1 MKTKHL
7 LFTAAMVSA
16 FAACTNDDFVSES
29 SNAIRDDKGL
39 LVELSENFAIA
50 ATKGDAETRAY
61 DQNGKFVWV
70 PNAVNPT
77 DGSAT
82 EPATLGLCWT
92 GVNNTNP
99 EYSAL
104 QTTDYRVFTNYKFE
118 HQGWLYKG
126 EALPKYDACE
136 STPTIKNGQ
145 FIPTLGSEAATWNT
159 TIGKAGDDDLLITPG
174 TTNDEFYRK
183 APVTGDF
190 ADTKLDFG
198 AGFFKSKLGTIYQG
212 EYIVYF
218 PYSDEFYNGPVQA
231 VSPKT
236 ISLTNLQGKPK
247 VDGQVQHDLY
257 TWSAMS
263 KYAFSVGY
271 TANMDGGVDAQ
282 SFTTGILSGGVVVRL
297 TNSAN
302 DALTRRI
309 NTITLYSKN
318 EQFILKQNLSAAAIK
333 AANNNKA
340 MYGENF
346 YYGEPT
352 ETSKT
357 IVATVANVSGQ
368 GLAPAKDNYVDIV
381 IPVLPTKVDDL
392 TVLMTNEDNLTAEY
406 KVAGTTTIKSV
417 GQGWTV
423 VEVDTKN
430 LTFDKV
436 YATNEASFRAAT
448 NNDNAS
454 ASCNTDLPKANSK
467 TVRVLGQIEISDPN
481 MPAIA
486 IRGGYTIVG
495 EEGDAL
501 IIKGGDKTNLAG
513 QSGLTNPRFIVN
525 PTSAFNA
532 TTTNEPVLD
541 CDVIVESAGCCNAV
555 GGRLVIGQAT
565 VGENANIKVLGH
577 EEGVVPTAA
586 AHYTKDGWLSF
597 DVEGKTSTVNGTIIN
612 EGQVTFGYCDRRG
625 TTAKAQTL
633 LNGSITNKKGM
644 TIFYAGDQ
652 NNTEDD
658 AKLAV
663 SSTGAL
669 NNEANAE
676 LTIEGEFFFDGTGYN
691 KGTIY
696 DRVSS
701 QVTGKLSQFKGGEY
715 ICDVND
721 PGKRFNDALLSVYK
735 PTTVVRFVEEGN
747 KVYDFTKFVGKE
759 TGAYETIK
767 KYIVA
772 VGDNK
777 TTYFKGTN
785 ITLPAVEV
793 EENNTLNFKSD
804 VKGTTIVWTNLTV
817 DNDLVVNGEIVTEG
831 AGLTTLTDNK
841 GIKNLTVKNNFTV
854 NGEAQLSNET
864 VNVSKTWYVASKTAT
879 KSVVTGTTVTVGD
892 ATSKAGGLFDIQG
905 VIDLE
910 NNTDILVY
918 GDINAG
924 KDAVATILEATG
936 SDTNMPASV
945 TYSGK
950 NTYSNIL
957 TNWPKGGPSQMME

>member
-118 HQGWLYKG
+118 HQGWLYDG
-126 EALPKYDACE
+126 ETLPKYDACE

-145 FIPTLGSEAATWNT
+145 FIPTLGSKAATWNT
-159 TIGKAGDDDLLITPG
+159 AIGKAGDDDLLITPG

-183 APVTGDF
+183 ASVTGDF
-190 ADTKLDFG
+190 ANTKLDFG

-236 ISLTNLQGKPK
+236 ISLTNLQGKLK
-247 VDGQVQHDLY
+247 VNGQVQHDLY
-257 TWSAMS
+257 TWAAMS

-297 TNSAN
+297 TNSAEEF
-302 DALTRRI
+302 LEKRI

-340 MYGENF
+340 MYGESF

-357 IVATVANVSGQ
+357 IVATVTNVDGE

-448 NNDNAS
+448 NNVGT
-454 ASCNTDLPKANSK
+454 SCNEDLAKANSK
-467 TVRVLGQIEISDPN
+467 TVRVLGQIEISAAQ
-481 MPAIA
+481 PAIA

-525 PTSAFNA
+525 PTSGFEA
-532 TTTNEPVLD
+532 TTMNEPVLD

-577 EEGVVPTAA
+577 EEGVVPTATPK
-586 AHYTKDGWLSF
+586 HYTKDGWLSF

-612 EGQVTFGYCDRRG
+612 EGQVTFGRCDRIA
-625 TTAKAQTL
+625 TAKAQTL

-644 TIFYAGDQ
+644 TIFYAGDA
-652 NNTEDD
+652 EKADDD

-676 LTIEGEFFFDGTGYN
+676 FTIEGEFFFDGTGYN

-735 PTTVVRFVEEGN
+735 PTTVVRFVEVGD
-747 KVYDFTKFVGKE
+747 KVYDFTNY
-759 TGAYETIK
+759 ANASETIK

-793 EENNTLNFKSD
+793 EEHNTLGFMSIKD
-804 VKGTTIVWTNLTV
+804 KWTNLTV
-817 DNDLVVNGEIVTEG
+817 EGDLLVNGTIQT
-831 AGLTTLTDNK
+831 K
-841 GIKNLTVKNNFTV
+841 GIGVTLNTTNTEAIKSITVKNNFTV
-854 NGEAQLSNET
+854 NGKADLYNET
-864 VNVSKTWYVASKTAT
+864 VNVSKIWYVASKTAT

-905 VIDLE
+905 VIDLK

-936 SDTNMPASV
+936 SGTNMPASV

>member
-16 FAACTNDDFVSES
+16 LAACTNDDFVSES

-70 PNAVNPT
+70 PNQVNAT

-118 HQGWLYKG
+118 HQGWLYEG
-126 EALPKYDACE
+126 ETLPKYDACE

-159 TIGKAGDDDLLITPG
+159 IGKAGDNDLLIVPDA
-174 TTNDEFYRK
+174 TNDKFYSK
-183 APVTGDF
+183 ASVTGDF
-190 ADTKLDFG
+190 ANTELDFG

-231 VSPKT
+231 VSPKA
-236 ISLTNLQGKPK
+236 ISLTNLQAKAK
-247 VDGQVQHDLY
+247 VNGQVQHDLY
-257 TWSAMS
+257 TWDAMS

-357 IVATVANVSGQ
+357 IVATVVNVSGQ

-448 NNDNAS
+448 NNAGT
-454 ASCNTDLPKANSK
+454 SCNTDLAKASSK
-467 TVRVLGQIEISDPN
+467 TVRVLGQIEISDPSQ
-481 MPAIA
+481 PAIA

-501 IIKGGDKTNLAG
+501 IIKGGDQTNLEG
-513 QSGLTNPRFIVN
+513 QTGLTNPRFIVN
-525 PTSAFNA
+525 TASGFDAA
-532 TTTNEPVLD
+532 TMNEPVLD
-541 CDVIVESAGCCNAV
+541 CDVIVESAGCCNTV

-565 VGENANIKVLGH
+565 VGKNANIKVLGH

-612 EGQVTFGYCDRRG
+612 EGQVTFGRCDRRG

-652 NNTEDD
+652 SNTEDD

-691 KGTIY
+691 NGTIY

-735 PTTVVRFVEEGN
+735 PTTVVRFVEVGD
-747 KVYDFTKFVGKE
+747 KVYDFTDYAGKE

-772 VGDNK
+772 VGDSK

-804 VKGTTIVWTNLTV
+804 VKSTTIVWTNLTV
-817 DNDLVVNGEIVTEG
+817 DNDLVVNGNIVTEG
-831 AGLTTLTDNK
+831 AGLTTLTNNK

-905 VIDLE
+905 VIDLG

-936 SDTNMPASV
+936 SDSNMPASV

>member
-61 DQNGKFVWV
+61 DQNGNFVWV
-70 PNAVNPT
+70 PNDVDEAN
-77 DGSAT
+77 GFAT

-118 HQGWLYKG
+118 HQGWLYDG
-126 EALPKYDACE
+126 ETLPKYDACK

-145 FIPTLGSEAATWNT
+145 FIPGLGTTAATWET
-159 TIGKAGDDDLLITPG
+159 TSGKAKDNDLLITPG
-174 TTNDEFYRK
+174 TTNDKFYRK
-183 APVTGDF
+183 ASVTTGDF
-190 ADTKLDFG
+190 TNTELDFG

-247 VDGQVQHDLY
+247 LNGQVQHDLY
-257 TWSAMS
+257 TWAAMS

-297 TNSAN
+297 TNSAEKG
-302 DALTRRI
+302 LEKPI

-333 AANNNKA
+333 AANNKKA

-357 IVATVANVSGQ
+357 IVATVTNVGGQ
-368 GLAPAKDNYVDIV
+368 GLAPGKDNYVDIV

-392 TVLMTNEDNLTAEY
+392 TVLMTNADNLTAEY

-436 YATNEASFRAAT
+436 YATDEASFRAAT
-448 NNDNAS
+448 NNDGK
-454 ASCNTDLPKANSK
+454 SCSTDLEKAKSK
-467 TVRVLGQIEISDPN
+467 TVRVLGQIEISDPEQ
-481 MPAIA
+481 PAIA

-501 IIKGGDKTNLAG
+501 IIKGGNKTNLAG

-532 TTTNEPVLD
+532 TTINEPVLD

-565 VGENANIKVLGH
+565 VGKNANIKVLGH

-612 EGQVTFGYCDRRG
+612 EGQVTFGRCDRIKG
-625 TTAKAQTL
+625 SKAQTL

-644 TIFYAGDQ
+644 TIFYAGDA
-652 NNTEDD
+652 EKADDD

-669 NNEANAE
+669 NNEADAE
-676 LTIEGEFFFDGTGYN
+676 FTIEGEFFFDGTGYN

-701 QVTGKLSQFKGGEY
+701 QVTGKLSQFNGNGGEY
-715 ICDVND
+715 ICDVNN

-735 PTTVVRFVEEGN
+735 PTTVVRFVEKAN
-747 KVYDFTKFVGKE
+747 QVYDFTNYANASK
-759 TGAYETIK
+759 TIK

-772 VGDNK
+772 VGGDN

-793 EENNTLNFKSD
+793 EEHNTLSFMSIKD
-804 VKGTTIVWTNLTV
+804 KWTNLTV
-817 DNDLVVNGEIVTEG
+817 EGDLLVNGTIQT
-831 AGLTTLTDNK
+831 K
-841 GIKNLTVKNNFTV
+841 GIGVSLENKDKEAIKSITVKNNFTV
-854 NGEAQLSNET
+854 NGKADLNNET
-864 VNVSKTWYVASKTAT
+864 VNVSKTWYVAFETAT

-905 VIDLE
+905 VIDLA

-936 SDTNMPASV
+936 SDSNMPASV

>member
-1 MKTKHL
+1 MTK
-7 LFTAAMVSA
+7 
-16 FAACTNDDFVSES
+16 
-29 SNAIRDDKGL
+29 
-39 LVELSENFAIA
+39 
-50 ATKGDAETRAY
+50 
-61 DQNGKFVWV
+61 
-70 PNAVNPT
+70 
-77 DGSAT
+77 
-82 EPATLGLCWT
+82 
-92 GVNNTNP
+92 
-99 EYSAL
+99 
-104 QTTDYRVFTNYKFE
+104 
-118 HQGWLYKG
+118 
-126 EALPKYDACE
+126 
-136 STPTIKNGQ
+136 
-145 FIPTLGSEAATWNT
+145 
-159 TIGKAGDDDLLITPG
+159 
-174 TTNDEFYRK
+174 
-183 APVTGDF
+183 
-190 ADTKLDFG
+190 
-198 AGFFKSKLGTIYQG
+198 
-212 EYIVYF
+212 
-218 PYSDEFYNGPVQA
+218 
-231 VSPKT
+231 
-236 ISLTNLQGKPK
+236 
-247 VDGQVQHDLY
+247 
-257 TWSAMS
+257 
-263 KYAFSVGY
+263 
-271 TANMDGGVDAQ
+271 
-282 SFTTGILSGGVVVRL
+282 
-297 TNSAN
+297 
-302 DALTRRI
+302 
-309 NTITLYSKN
+309 
-318 EQFILKQNLSAAAIK
+318 
-333 AANNNKA
+333 
-340 MYGENF
+340 
-346 YYGEPT
+346 
-352 ETSKT
+352 
-357 IVATVANVSGQ
+357 
-368 GLAPAKDNYVDIV
+368 AK
-381 IPVLPTKVDDL
+381 
-392 TVLMTNEDNLTAEY
+392 
-406 KVAGTTTIKSV
+406 
-417 GQGWTV
+417 
-423 VEVDTKN
+423 
-430 LTFDKV
+430 
-436 YATNEASFRAAT
+436 
-448 NNDNAS
+448 
-454 ASCNTDLPKANSK
+454 SK
-467 TVRVLGQIEISDPN
+467 TVRVLGQIEISDPDKS
-481 MPAIA
+481 AIA

-501 IIKGGDKTNLAG
+501 IIKGGNKTNLEG
-513 QSGLTNPRFIVN
+513 QSSVTNPRFIVN
-525 PTSAFNA
+525 PTIHFDP
-532 TTTNEPVLD
+532 TTMNEPVLD

-565 VGENANIKVLGH
+565 VGKNANIKVLGH
-577 EEGVVPTAA
+577 EEGVVPTATPK
-586 AHYTKDGWLSF
+586 HYTKDGWLSF

-612 EGQVTFGYCDRRG
+612 EGQVTFGRCDRRG

-735 PTTVVRFVEEGN
+735 PTTVVRFVEVGD
-747 KVYDFTKFVGKE
+747 KVYDFTNYANASK
-759 TGAYETIK
+759 TIK

-772 VGDNK
+772 VGDNE

-785 ITLPAVEV
+785 IKLPAVEV
-793 EENNTLNFKSD
+793 EENNILNFKSEE
-804 VKGTTIVWTNLTV
+804 KGATIVWTNLTV

-831 AGLTTLTDNK
+831 AGLTNLTNNDNK

-905 VIDLE
+905 VIDLG

-936 SDTNMPASV
+936 SDSNMPASV

>member
-16 FAACTNDDFVSES
+16 LAACTNDDFVSES

-70 PNAVNPT
+70 PNAVDPT
-77 DGSAT
+77 NGSAT

-118 HQGWLYKG
+118 HQGWLYKD
-126 EALPKYDACE
+126 ETLPKYDACE

-145 FIPTLGSEAATWNT
+145 FIPALGSVAATWEAS
-159 TIGKAGDDDLLITPG
+159 GKAGDDDLLITPG
-174 TTNDEFYRK
+174 TTNDEFYSK
-183 APVTGDF
+183 TAVSGDF
-190 ADTKLDFG
+190 ANTELDFG

-297 TNSAN
+297 TNSAEEI
-302 DALTRRI
+302 LEKRI

-357 IVATVANVSGQ
+357 IVATVSNVDDA
-368 GLAPAKDNYVDIV
+368 GLAPGKDNYVDIV

-448 NNDNAS
+448 NNVGT
-454 ASCNTDLPKANSK
+454 SCNRDLAKANSK
-467 TVRVLGQIEISDPN
+467 TVRVLGQIEISAAH
-481 MPAIA
+481 PAIA

-501 IIKGGDKTNLAG
+501 IIKGGDQTNLEG
-513 QSGLTNPRFIVN
+513 QTGLTNPRFIVN
-525 PTSAFNA
+525 TASGFDA
-532 TTTNEPVLD
+532 TTMNEPVLD

-565 VGENANIKVLGH
+565 VGKNANIKVLGH

-612 EGQVTFGYCDRRG
+612 EGQVTFGRCDRIG

-644 TIFYAGDQ
+644 TIFYAGNQ
-652 NNTEDD
+652 SNTEDD

-793 EENNTLNFKSD
+793 EENNTLGFMSIKENNTEK
-804 VKGTTIVWTNLTV
+804 WTNLTV
-817 DNDLVVNGEIVTEG
+817 EGDLLVNGIIQT
-831 AGLTTLTDNK
+831 K
-841 GIKNLTVKNNFTV
+841 GIGLSLNSTIEAIKSITVKNNFTV
-854 NGEAQLSNET
+854 NGKADLNNET
-864 VNVSKTWYVASKTAT
+864 VNVSKTWYVASETAT

-905 VIDLE
+905 VIDLG

>member
-16 FAACTNDDFVSES
+16 LAACTNDDFVSES

-61 DQNGKFVWV
+61 DQNGNFVWK
-70 PNAVNPT
+70 PNKVDDTN
-77 DGSAT
+77 GFAT

-118 HQGWLYKG
+118 HQGWLYDG
-126 EALPKYDACE
+126 ETLPKYDACE
-136 STPTIKNGQ
+136 SEPTIKNGQ
-145 FIPTLGSEAATWNT
+145 FIPGLGNT
-159 TIGKAGDDDLLITPG
+159 QALWKTNGKASDDDLLLTPEVTKG
-174 TTNDEFYRK
+174 NDNFYRK
-183 APVTGDF
+183 ADVGGNF
-190 ADTKLDFG
+190 ANTKLNFG

-247 VDGQVQHDLY
+247 VNGQVQHDLY
-257 TWSAMS
+257 TWDAMS

-282 SFTTGILSGGVVVRL
+282 SFTTNILSGGVVVRL
-297 TNSAN
+297 TNSAEKG
-302 DALTRRI
+302 LEKPI

-333 AANNNKA
+333 AANNKKA

-357 IVATVANVSGQ
+357 IVATVTNVGGQ

-392 TVLMTNEDNLTAEY
+392 TVLMTNDDNLTAEY

-448 NNDNAS
+448 NNVGT
-454 ASCNTDLPKANSK
+454 SCNEDLAKANSK
-467 TVRVLGQIEISDPN
+467 TVRVLGQIEISAAQ
-481 MPAIA
+481 PAIA

-525 PTSAFNA
+525 PTSGFEA
-532 TTTNEPVLD
+532 TTMNEPVLD

-577 EEGVVPTAA
+577 EEGVVPTATPK
-586 AHYTKDGWLSF
+586 HYTKDGWLSF

-612 EGQVTFGYCDRRG
+612 EGQVTFGRCDRREG
-625 TTAKAQTL
+625 EKAQTL

-644 TIFYAGDQ
+644 TIFYAGTTTSAD
-652 NNTEDD
+652 DD

-676 LTIEGEFFFDGTGYN
+676 FTIEGEFFFDGTGYN

-701 QVTGKLSQFKGGEY
+701 QVTGKLSQFKGNGGEY

-721 PGKRFNDALLSVYK
+721 PDKRFNDALLSVYK

-804 VKGTTIVWTNLTV
+804 ENGTTIVWTNLTV

-831 AGLTTLTDNK
+831 AGLATLTDHK

-854 NGEAQLSNET
+854 NGKALLSNET
-864 VNVSKTWYVASKTAT
+864 VNVSKIWYVASETA
-879 KSVVTGTTVTVGD
+879 SVVAGTTVTVGD

-950 NTYSNIL
+950 NTYSDIL

>member
-118 HQGWLYKG
+118 HQGWLYEG
-126 EALPKYDACE
+126 EALPKYDACK

-145 FIPTLGSEAATWNT
+145 FIPTLGSEAATWET
-159 TIGKAGDDDLLITPG
+159 SGKAGDDDLLITPG
-174 TTNDEFYRK
+174 TTNDKFYSK
-183 APVTGDF
+183 TSVSGDF
-190 ADTKLDFG
+190 ANTKLDFG

-231 VSPKT
+231 VSPQT
-236 ISLTNLQGKPK
+236 ISLTNLQAMPK
-247 VDGQVQHDLY
+247 VNGQVQHDLY
-257 TWSAMS
+257 TWAAMS

-302 DALTRRI
+302 NALTKRI
-309 NTITLYSKN
+309 NTITLYSKS

-333 AANNNKA
+333 AANNKKA

-357 IVATVANVSGQ
+357 IVATVTNVSGQ

-448 NNDNAS
+448 NNVGT
-454 ASCNTDLPKANSK
+454 SCNEDLAKANSK
-467 TVRVLGQIEISDPN
+467 TVRVLGQIEISAAQ
-481 MPAIA
+481 PAIA

-525 PTSAFNA
+525 PASGFDAA
-532 TTTNEPVLD
+532 TMNEPVLD

-577 EEGVVPTAA
+577 EEGVVPTATPK
-586 AHYTKDGWLSF
+586 HYTKDGWLSF

-612 EGQVTFGYCDRRG
+612 EGQVTFGRCDRREG
-625 TTAKAQTL
+625 EKAQTL

-644 TIFYAGDQ
+644 TIFYAGTAVSAD
-652 NNTEDD
+652 DD

-669 NNEANAE
+669 NNEADAE
-676 LTIEGEFFFDGTGYN
+676 FTIEGEFFFDGTGYN

-701 QVTGKLSQFKGGEY
+701 QVTGKLSQFNGNGGEY
-715 ICDVND
+715 ICDVNN

-735 PTTVVRFVEEGN
+735 PTTVVRFVEKAE
-747 KVYDFTKFVGKE
+747 VYDFTNYANASK
-759 TGAYETIK
+759 TIK

-793 EENNTLNFKSD
+793 EENNILNFKSEE
-804 VKGTTIVWTNLTV
+804 KNNTIYWTNLTV

-831 AGLTTLTDNK
+831 AGLTTLTKNDNK

-864 VNVSKTWYVASKTAT
+864 VNVSKTWYVASKKAT

-892 ATSKAGGLFDIQG
+892 VTSKAGGLFDIQG
-905 VIDLE
+905 VIDLG

-936 SDTNMPASV
+936 SDSNMPASV

>member
-16 FAACTNDDFVSES
+16 LAACTNDDFVSES

-61 DQNGKFVWV
+61 DQNGKFVWK
-70 PNAVNPT
+70 PNEVNT
-77 DGSAT
+77 ADGSAT

-92 GVNNTNP
+92 GVNNVNP
-99 EYSAL
+99 EYSAI

-118 HQGWLYKG
+118 HQGWLYEG
-126 EALPKYDACE
+126 EALPKYDACKN
-136 STPTIKNGQ
+136 TPTIKNGQ
-145 FIPTLGSEAATWNT
+145 FIPELGETEATWIT
-159 TIGKAGDDDLLITPG
+159 TRGKAGDDDLLITPG
-174 TTNDEFYRK
+174 TTNDQFYSK
-183 APVTGDF
+183 AVVSGDF

-236 ISLTNLQGKPK
+236 ISLDNLTAQAK
-247 VDGQVQHDLY
+247 DNNGQVKHDLN

-297 TNSAN
+297 TNSATN
-302 DALTRRI
+302 PLSENIT
-309 NTITLYSKN
+309 TITLYSKN
-318 EQFILKQNLSAAAIK
+318 QQFILKQNLSAAAVK
-333 AANNNKA
+333 AANNNKT

-357 IVATVANVSGQ
+357 IVATINNGT
-368 GLAPAKDNYVDIV
+368 GLAPAKNAYVDIV

-392 TVLMTNEDNLTAEY
+392 TVLMTNTANLTAEY

-448 NNDNAS
+448 NNAS
-454 ASCNTDLPKANSK
+454 TSCGTNLAKANSK
-467 TVRVLGQIEISDPN
+467 TVRVLGQIEISAAQ
-481 MPAIA
+481 PAIA

-501 IIKGGDKTNLAG
+501 IIKGGDQTNLTG

-525 PTSAFNA
+525 TASGFNPE
-532 TTTNEPVLD
+532 TMNEPVLN
-541 CDVIVESAGCCNAV
+541 CDVIVESAGCCNKV

-565 VGENANIKVLGH
+565 VGENANIKILGH

-612 EGQVTFGYCDRRG
+612 EGQVTFGRCDRDG
-625 TTAKAQTL
+625 SGGKAQTL
-633 LNGSITNKKGM
+633 LNGSIANKKGM
-644 TIFYAGDQ
+644 TIFYAGTAVSA
-652 NNTEDD
+652 NDD

-663 SSTGAL
+663 SSTGTV

-676 LTIEGEFFFDGTGYN
+676 FTIEGEFFFDGTGYN

-721 PGKRFNDALLSVYK
+721 PDKRFNDALLSVYK

-747 KVYDFTKFVGKE
+747 KVYDFTKFEGKE

-772 VGDNK
+772 VGSGA

-793 EENNTLNFKSD
+793 EENNTLGFKSIKED
-804 VKGTTIVWTNLTV
+804 DKTEKWTNLTV
-817 DNDLVVNGEIVTEG
+817 KGDLLVNGTIQT
-831 AGLTTLTDNK
+831 K
-841 GIKNLTVKNNFTV
+841 GIKETLGATASEAIKSITVKNNFTV
-854 NGEAQLSNET
+854 NGKADLNNET
-864 VNVSKTWYVASKTAT
+864 VNVNKTWYVASKTAT
-879 KSVVTGTTVTVGD
+879 QSLVTGTTVTVGD

-905 VIDLE
+905 AINLG

-936 SDTNMPASV
+936 SDSNMPASV

>member
-77 DGSAT
+77 NGSAT

-118 HQGWLYKG
+118 HQGWLYDG
-126 EALPKYDACE
+126 ETLPKYDACE

-159 TIGKAGDDDLLITPG
+159 TKGKAGDDDLLITPG
-174 TTNDEFYRK
+174 TTNDEFYSK
-183 APVTGDF
+183 APVTTGDF
-190 ADTKLDFG
+190 MNTKLDFG

-247 VDGQVQHDLY
+247 ANGQVQHDLY
-257 TWSAMS
+257 TWAAMS

-297 TNSAN
+297 TNSAEKG
-302 DALTRRI
+302 LEKPI

-357 IVATVANVSGQ
+357 IVATVTNVSGQ

-436 YATNEASFRAAT
+436 YATNEDSFRAAT
-448 NNDNAS
+448 NNVGT
-454 ASCNTDLPKANSK
+454 SCNEDLAKANSK
-467 TVRVLGQIEISDPN
+467 TVRVLGQIEISAVQ
-481 MPAIA
+481 PAIA

-525 PTSAFNA
+525 PTIHFDA
-532 TTTNEPVLD
+532 TTMNEPVLD

-577 EEGVVPTAA
+577 EEGVVPTATPK
-586 AHYTKDGWLSF
+586 HYTKDGWLSF

-612 EGQVTFGYCDRRG
+612 EGQVTFGRCDRRAG
-625 TTAKAQTL
+625 KKAQTL

-644 TIFYAGDQ
+644 TIFYAGNATSAD
-652 NNTEDD
+652 DD

-669 NNEANAE
+669 NNEADGE
-676 LTIEGEFFFDGTGYN
+676 FTIEGEFFFDGTGYN

-701 QVTGKLSQFKGGEY
+701 QVTGKLSQFNGNGGEY
-715 ICDVND
+715 ICDVNN

-735 PTTVVRFVEEGN
+735 PTTVVRFVEKAE
-747 KVYDFTKFVGKE
+747 VYDFTNY
-759 TGAYETIK
+759 ANASETIK

-772 VGDNK
+772 VGGNNI
-777 TTYFKGTN
+777 TYFKGTN

-793 EENNTLNFKSD
+793 EEKNTLGFMSIKENTEK
-804 VKGTTIVWTNLTV
+804 WTNLTV
-817 DNDLVVNGEIVTEG
+817 EGDLLVNGTIQT
-831 AGLTTLTDNK
+831 K
-841 GIKNLTVKNNFTV
+841 GIGVTLNTKNTEAIKSITVKNNFTV
-854 NGEAQLSNET
+854 NGKADLNNET
-864 VNVSKTWYVASKTAT
+864 VNVSKTWYVASEPAT
-879 KSVVTGTTVTVGD
+879 NSVVTGTTVTVGD
-892 ATSKAGGLFDIQG
+892 ATSKAGGLFDIEG
-905 VIDLE
+905 VIHLG

-936 SDTNMPASV
+936 SASNMPASV

>member
-61 DQNGKFVWV
+61 DQNGKFVWK
-70 PNAVNPT
+70 PNQVNPT

-92 GVNNTNP
+92 GVNNVNP
-99 EYSAL
+99 EYSAI

-118 HQGWLYKG
+118 HQGWLY
-126 EALPKYDACE
+126 EDETLPKYDACK

-145 FIPTLGSEAATWNT
+145 FIPTLGSEAAKWNKS
-159 TIGKAGDDDLLITPG
+159 GKATDNDLLITPG
-174 TTNDEFYRK
+174 ETQGNDNFYSK
-183 APVTGDF
+183 TSVTGDF
-190 ADTKLDFG
+190 VNTKLDFG
-198 AGFFKSKLGTIYQG
+198 TGFFKSKLGTIYQG

-247 VDGQVQHDLY
+247 ENGQVQHDLY
-257 TWSAMS
+257 TWDAMS

-302 DALTRRI
+302 DALAERI

-357 IVATVANVSGQ
+357 IVATVSNVNNQ
-368 GLAPAKDNYVDIV
+368 GLAPGKDCYVDIV

-448 NNDNAS
+448 NNAGTS
-454 ASCNTDLPKANSK
+454 SCNKDLAKADSK
-467 TVRVLGQIEISDPN
+467 TVRVLGQIEISAAQ
-481 MPAIA
+481 PAIA

-501 IIKGGDKTNLAG
+501 IIKGGDKTNLEG
-513 QSGLTNPRFIVN
+513 QTGLTNPRFIVN

-532 TTTNEPVLD
+532 TTMNEPVLN

-577 EEGVVPTAA
+577 EEGVVPAA
-586 AHYTKDGWLSF
+586 TPNHYTKDGWLSF

-612 EGQVTFGYCDRRG
+612 EGQVTFGRCDRRG

-644 TIFYAGDQ
+644 TIFYAGNQ

-676 LTIEGEFFFDGTGYN
+676 LTIEGELFFDGTGYN

-721 PGKRFNDALLSVYK
+721 PNKRFNDALLSVYK
-735 PTTVVRFVEEGN
+735 PTTVVRFVEVGD
-747 KVYDFTKFVGKE
+747 KVYDFTNYADASGS
-759 TGAYETIK
+759 IK

-772 VGDNK
+772 VGGNK
-777 TTYFKGTN
+777 TTYFKGAN

-793 EENNTLNFKSD
+793 EENNTLNFKSY
-804 VKGTTIVWTNLTV
+804 KEGTTIVWTNLTV
-817 DNDLVVNGEIVTEG
+817 DNDLVVNGNIVTEG
-831 AGLTTLTDNK
+831 AGLTLTSDDK

-854 NGEAQLSNET
+854 NGKADLNNET
-864 VNVSKTWYVASKTAT
+864 VNVSKTWYVASETPT

-905 VIDLE
+905 VIDLG

-936 SDTNMPASV
+936 SATNMPASV

>member
-118 HQGWLYKG
+118 HQGWLYEG
-126 EALPKYDACE
+126 EALPKYDACK

-145 FIPTLGSEAATWNT
+145 FIPTLGSEAATWKT
-159 TIGKAGDDDLLITPG
+159 SGKASDNDLLIVPDA
-174 TTNDEFYRK
+174 TNEKFYSK
-183 APVTGDF
+183 ASVTGDF
-190 ADTKLDFG
+190 ANTKLDFG

-448 NNDNAS
+448 NNVGT
-454 ASCNTDLPKANSK
+454 SCTTDLAKANSK
-467 TVRVLGQIEISDPN
+467 TVRVLGQIEISAAQ
-481 MPAIA
+481 PAIA

-501 IIKGGDKTNLAG
+501 IIKGGDQTNLEG
-513 QSGLTNPRFIVN
+513 QTGLTNPRFIVN
-525 PTSAFNA
+525 TTSGFDA
-532 TTTNEPVLD
+532 TTMNEPVLD

-565 VGENANIKVLGH
+565 VGKNANIKVLGH

-612 EGQVTFGYCDRRG
+612 EGQVTFGRCDRREG
-625 TTAKAQTL
+625 EKAQTL

-644 TIFYAGDQ
+644 TIFYAGTAESAD
-652 NNTEDD
+652 DD

-669 NNEANAE
+669 NNEADAE
-676 LTIEGEFFFDGTGYN
+676 FTIEGEFFFDGTGYN

-701 QVTGKLSQFKGGEY
+701 QVTGKLSQFNGNGGEY
-715 ICDVND
+715 ICDVNN

-735 PTTVVRFVEEGN
+735 PTTVVRFVE
-747 KVYDFTKFVGKE
+747 KADQVYDFTNYANASK
-759 TGAYETIK
+759 TIK

-817 DNDLVVNGEIVTEG
+817 DNDLVVNGKIVTEG
-831 AGLTTLTDNK
+831 AGLTTLTDDKK

-892 ATSKAGGLFDIQG
+892 VTSKAGGLFDIEG
-905 VIDLE
+905 VIDLG

-936 SDTNMPASV
+936 SDSNMPASV

>member
-16 FAACTNDDFVSES
+16 LAACTNDDFVSES

-61 DQNGKFVWV
+61 DQNGNFVWV
-70 PNAVNPT
+70 PNDVNKAN
-77 DGSAT
+77 GSAT

-118 HQGWLYKG
+118 HQGWLYDG
-126 EALPKYDACE
+126 ETLPKYDACE
-136 STPTIKNGQ
+136 DIPTIKNGQ
-145 FIPTLGSEAATWNT
+145 FIPGLGDTKATWIT
-159 TIGKAGDDDLLITPG
+159 SGKAGDNDLLIVPDE
-174 TTNDEFYRK
+174 TNDKFYRK
-183 APVTGDF
+183 TAVGGDF
-190 ADTKLDFG
+190 ANTKLDFG

-247 VDGQVQHDLY
+247 ENGQVQHDLY
-257 TWSAMS
+257 TWDAMS

-282 SFTTGILSGGVVVRL
+282 SFTTNILSGGVVVRL
-297 TNSAN
+297 TNSAEKN
-302 DALTRRI
+302 LEKRI
-309 NTITLYSKN
+309 ETITLYSKN

-333 AANNNKA
+333 AANNKKA

-357 IVATVANVSGQ
+357 IVAKVSNVENR
-368 GLAPAKDNYVDIV
+368 GLAPGKDNYVDIV

-392 TVLMTNEDNLTAEY
+392 TVLMTNENNLTAEY

-436 YATNEASFRAAT
+436 YATDEASFRAAT
-448 NNDNAS
+448 NNDGK
-454 ASCNTDLPKANSK
+454 SCGTDLEKAKSK
-467 TVRVLGQIEISDPN
+467 TVRVLGQIEISDPSQ
-481 MPAIA
+481 PAIA

-501 IIKGGDKTNLAG
+501 IIKGGDKTNLDG
-513 QSGLTNPRFIVN
+513 QTGLTNPRFIVN
-525 PTSAFNA
+525 TASGFNPE
-532 TTTNEPVLD
+532 TMNEPVLN
-541 CDVIVESAGCCNAV
+541 CDVIVESAGCCNKV

-565 VGENANIKVLGH
+565 VGKNANIKVLGH

-612 EGQVTFGYCDRRG
+612 EGQVTFGRCDRRG

-735 PTTVVRFVEEGN
+735 PTTVVRFVEVGD
-747 KVYDFTKFVGKE
+747 KVYDFTDYAGKE

-785 ITLPAVEV
+785 IKLPAVEV
-793 EENNTLNFKSD
+793 EENNTLDFMSIKENSINK
-804 VKGTTIVWTNLTV
+804 WTNLTV
-817 DNDLVVNGEIVTEG
+817 EGDLLVNGTIQT
-831 AGLTTLTDNK
+831 K
-841 GIKNLTVKNNFTV
+841 GIGVSLNTADTKAIKSITVKNNFTV
-854 NGEAQLSNET
+854 NGKADLNNET
-864 VNVSKTWYVASKTAT
+864 VNVSKTWYVASEPAT
-879 KSVVTGTTVTVGD
+879 NSVVTGTTVTVGD

-905 VIDLE
+905 VIDLG

-936 SDTNMPASV
+936 SASNMPASV

>member
-118 HQGWLYKG
+118 HQGWLYEG
-126 EALPKYDACE
+126 EALPKYDACK

-145 FIPTLGSEAATWNT
+145 FIPTLGNEAATWKT
-159 TIGKAGDDDLLITPG
+159 SGKAGDNDLLIVPDA
-174 TTNDEFYRK
+174 TNEKFYSK
-183 APVTGDF
+183 ASVTGDF
-190 ADTKLDFG
+190 ANTKLDFG

-392 TVLMTNEDNLTAEY
+392 TVLMTNKDNLTAEY

-448 NNDNAS
+448 NNVGT
-454 ASCNTDLPKANSK
+454 SCNTNLEKANSK
-467 TVRVLGQIEISDPN
+467 TVRVLGQIEISAAK
-481 MPAIA
+481 PAIA

-501 IIKGGDKTNLAG
+501 IIKGGDQTNLEG
-513 QSGLTNPRFIVN
+513 QTGLTNPRFIVN
-525 PTSAFNA
+525 TASGFDA
-532 TTTNEPVLD
+532 TIMNEPVLD

-565 VGENANIKVLGH
+565 VGKNANIKVLGH

-612 EGQVTFGYCDRRG
+612 EGQVTFGRCDRIG

-644 TIFYAGDQ
+644 TIFYAGNQ
-652 NNTEDD
+652 SNTEDD

-735 PTTVVRFVEEGN
+735 PTTVVRFVEED

-759 TGAYETIK
+759 TGAYKTIK

-772 VGDNK
+772 VGDSK

-793 EENNTLNFKSD
+793 EENNTLGFMSIKENSTNK
-804 VKGTTIVWTNLTV
+804 WTNLTV
-817 DNDLVVNGEIVTEG
+817 ESDLLVNGIIQT
-831 AGLTTLTDNK
+831 K
-841 GIKNLTVKNNFTV
+841 GIEVASLSTSNTEAIKSITVKNNFTV
-854 NGEAQLSNET
+854 NGKADLNNET
-864 VNVSKTWYVASKTAT
+864 VNVSKTWYVASETAT

-905 VIDLE
+905 VIDLG

-936 SDTNMPASV
+936 SDSNMPASV

>member
-16 FAACTNDDFVSES
+16 LAACTNDDFVSES

-61 DQNGKFVWV
+61 DQNGKFVWK
-70 PNAVNPT
+70 PNEVNT
-77 DGSAT
+77 ADGSAT

-92 GVNNTNP
+92 GVNNVNP
-99 EYSAL
+99 EYSAI

-118 HQGWLYKG
+118 HQGWLYKD
-126 EALPKYDACE
+126 ETLPKYDACE

-145 FIPTLGSEAATWNT
+145 FIPGLGDTEAMWITS
-159 TIGKAGDDDLLITPG
+159 GKAGDNDLLIDPDE
-174 TTNDEFYRK
+174 TNDKFYRK
-183 APVTGDF
+183 ASVTGDF

-236 ISLTNLQGKPK
+236 ISLTNLQAKAK
-247 VDGQVQHDLY
+247 VNGQVQHDLY
-257 TWSAMS
+257 TWDAMS

-302 DALTRRI
+302 DALTKRI

-333 AANNNKA
+333 AANNKKA
-340 MYGENF
+340 MYGESF

-357 IVATVANVSGQ
+357 IVATVSNVDGV
-368 GLAPAKDNYVDIV
+368 GLAPAKDTYVDIV

-392 TVLMTNEDNLTAEY
+392 TVLMTNVDNLTAEY

-448 NNDNAS
+448 NNTGTS
-454 ASCNTDLPKANSK
+454 SCNTDLEKADSK
-467 TVRVLGQIEISDPN
+467 TVRVLGQIEISAEQ
-481 MPAIA
+481 PAIA

-501 IIKGGDKTNLAG
+501 IIKGGDQTNLEG
-513 QSGLTNPRFIVN
+513 QTGLTNPRFIVN
-525 PTSAFNA
+525 TTSGFNPA
-532 TTTNEPVLD
+532 TMNEPVLD
-541 CDVIVESAGCCNAV
+541 CDVIVESAGCCNEV

-565 VGENANIKVLGH
+565 VGKNANIKILGH

-612 EGQVTFGYCDRRG
+612 EGQVTFGRCDRIA

-644 TIFYAGDQ
+644 TIFYAGTTVSA
-652 NNTEDD
+652 NDD

-663 SSTGAL
+663 SSTGTV

-676 LTIEGEFFFDGTGYN
+676 FTIEGEFFFDGTGYN

-721 PGKRFNDALLSVYK
+721 PNKRFNDALLSVYK

-747 KVYDFTKFVGKE
+747 KVYDFTNYANASK
-759 TGAYETIK
+759 TIK

-772 VGDNK
+772 VGGNK

-793 EENNTLNFKSD
+793 EENNTLNFKSE
-804 VKGTTIVWTNLTV
+804 VKTSGIVWTNLTV
-817 DNDLVVNGEIVTEG
+817 ENDLVVNGNIVTEG
-831 AGLTTLTDNK
+831 AGLTALSDSK

-854 NGEAQLSNET
+854 NGKADLKNET
-864 VNVSKTWYVASKTAT
+864 VNVSKTWYVASETA
-879 KSVVTGTTVTVGD
+879 SVVTGTTVTVGD

-905 VIDLE
+905 VINFG

-936 SDTNMPASV
+936 SVSNMPASV

>member
-16 FAACTNDDFVSES
+16 LAACTNDDFVSES

-61 DQNGKFVWV
+61 DQNGNFVWV
-70 PNAVNPT
+70 PNDVNKAN
-77 DGSAT
+77 GSAT

-118 HQGWLYKG
+118 HQGWLYDG
-126 EALPKYDACE
+126 ETLPKYDACE

-145 FIPTLGSEAATWNT
+145 FIPGLGSKAATWET
-159 TIGKAGDDDLLITPG
+159 KGKAGDDDLLLTPEVTKG
-174 TTNDEFYRK
+174 NDNFYRK
-183 APVTGDF
+183 TSVSGDF
-190 ADTKLDFG
+190 ANTKLDFG

-236 ISLTNLQGKPK
+236 ISLTKLQGKLK
-247 VDGQVQHDLY
+247 VNGQVQHDLY
-257 TWSAMS
+257 TWAAMS

-297 TNSAN
+297 TNSAEKG
-302 DALTRRI
+302 LEKPI

-333 AANNNKA
+333 AANNKKA

-357 IVATVANVSGQ
+357 IVAKVFNVENK
-368 GLAPAKDNYVDIV
+368 GLAPGKDNYVDIV

-448 NNDNAS
+448 NNDGT
-454 ASCNTDLPKANSK
+454 SCNEDLTKAKSK
-467 TVRVLGQIEISDPN
+467 TVRVLGQIEISAAQ
-481 MPAIA
+481 PAIA

-501 IIKGGDKTNLAG
+501 IIKGGDQTNLAG

-525 PTSAFNA
+525 TASGFDPA
-532 TTTNEPVLD
+532 TMNEPVLD

-565 VGENANIKVLGH
+565 VGKNANIKVLGH
-577 EEGVVPTAA
+577 EEGVVPTATPK
-586 AHYTKDGWLSF
+586 HYTKDGWLSF

-612 EGQVTFGYCDRRG
+612 EGQVTFGRCDRRVG
-625 TTAKAQTL
+625 DKAQTL

-644 TIFYAGDQ
+644 TIFYAGTAVSA
-652 NNTEDD
+652 NDD

-669 NNEANAE
+669 NNEADAE
-676 LTIEGEFFFDGTGYN
+676 FTIEGEFFFDGTGYN

-701 QVTGKLSQFKGGEY
+701 QVTGKLSQFNGNGGEY
-715 ICDVND
+715 ICDVNN

-735 PTTVVRFVEEGN
+735 PTTVVRFVEKAE
-747 KVYDFTKFVGKE
+747 VYDFTNY
-759 TGAYETIK
+759 ANASETIK

-772 VGDNK
+772 VGGDNI
-777 TTYFKGTN
+777 TYFKGTN

-793 EENNTLNFKSD
+793 EEKNTLGFMSIKENTEK
-804 VKGTTIVWTNLTV
+804 WTNLTV
-817 DNDLVVNGEIVTEG
+817 EGDLLVNGTIQT
-831 AGLTTLTDNK
+831 K
-841 GIKNLTVKNNFTV
+841 GIGVNLGTIDTEAIKSITVKNNFTV
-854 NGEAQLSNET
+854 NGKADLNNET
-864 VNVSKTWYVASKTAT
+864 VNVSKIWYVASETA
-879 KSVVTGTTVTVGD
+879 SVVTGTTVTVGD
-892 ATSKAGGLFDIQG
+892 ATSKAGGLFDIEG
-905 VIDLE
+905 VIDLG

-936 SDTNMPASV
+936 SASNMPASV

>member
-159 TIGKAGDDDLLITPG
+159 AIGKAGDDDLLITPG

-183 APVTGDF
+183 ASVTGDF
-190 ADTKLDFG
+190 ANTKLDFG

-236 ISLTNLQGKPK
+236 ISLTNLQGKLK
-247 VDGQVQHDLY
+247 VNGQVQHDLY
-257 TWSAMS
+257 TWAAMS

-297 TNSAN
+297 TNSAEEI
-302 DALTRRI
+302 LESRI

-357 IVATVANVSGQ
+357 IVATVSNVDGE

-448 NNDNAS
+448 NNVGT
-454 ASCNTDLPKANSK
+454 SCNSDLAKANSK
-467 TVRVLGQIEISDPN
+467 TVRVLGQIEISAAQ
-481 MPAIA
+481 PAIA

-501 IIKGGDKTNLAG
+501 IIKGGDQTNLAG

-525 PTSAFNA
+525 PTSDFNA
-532 TTTNEPVLD
+532 TTMNEPVLD

-565 VGENANIKVLGH
+565 VGKNANIKVLGH
-577 EEGVVPTAA
+577 EEGVVPTATPK
-586 AHYTKDGWLSF
+586 HYTKDGWLSF

-612 EGQVTFGYCDRRG
+612 EGQVTFGRCDRRG

-735 PTTVVRFVEEGN
+735 PTTVVRFVEVGD
-747 KVYDFTKFVGKE
+747 KVYDFTDYAGKE

-772 VGDNK
+772 VGGDN

-793 EENNTLNFKSD
+793 EENNILNFKSE
-804 VKGTTIVWTNLTV
+804 VKSNTIYWTNLTV

-864 VNVSKTWYVASKTAT
+864 VNVSKTWYVASETVT
-879 KSVVTGTTVTVGD
+879 KSKVAGTTVTVGD

-905 VIDLE
+905 VIDLG

-936 SDTNMPASV
+936 SDSNMPASV

-950 NTYSNIL
+950 NTYSDIL

>member
-118 HQGWLYKG
+118 HQGWLYEG
-126 EALPKYDACE
+126 EALPKYDACK

-145 FIPTLGSEAATWNT
+145 FIPTLGSEAATWKT
-159 TIGKAGDDDLLITPG
+159 SGKAGDNDLLIVPDA
-174 TTNDEFYRK
+174 TNEKFYSK
-183 APVTGDF
+183 ASVTGDF
-190 ADTKLDFG
+190 TNTKLDFG

-231 VSPKT
+231 VSPQT
-236 ISLTNLQGKPK
+236 ISLTNLQAMPK
-247 VDGQVQHDLY
+247 VNGQVQHDLY
-257 TWSAMS
+257 TWAAMS

-302 DALTRRI
+302 NVLTKRI
-309 NTITLYSKN
+309 STITLYSKS

-448 NNDNAS
+448 NNVGT
-454 ASCNTDLPKANSK
+454 SCNRNLAKANSK
-467 TVRVLGQIEISDPN
+467 TVRVLGQIEISAAQ
-481 MPAIA
+481 PAIA

-501 IIKGGDKTNLAG
+501 IIKGGDQTNLEG
-513 QSGLTNPRFIVN
+513 QTGLTNPRFIVN
-525 PTSAFNA
+525 TALGFDA
-532 TTTNEPVLD
+532 TTMNEPVLD

-565 VGENANIKVLGH
+565 VGKNANIKVLGH

-612 EGQVTFGYCDRRG
+612 EGQVTFGRCDRRG

-644 TIFYAGDQ
+644 TIFYAGNQ
-652 NNTEDD
+652 SNTEDD

-793 EENNTLNFKSD
+793 EENNTLGFMSIKENNTEK
-804 VKGTTIVWTNLTV
+804 WTNLTV
-817 DNDLVVNGEIVTEG
+817 EGDLLVNGIIQT
-831 AGLTTLTDNK
+831 K
-841 GIKNLTVKNNFTV
+841 GIGLSLNSTIEAIKSITVKNNFTV
-854 NGEAQLSNET
+854 NGKADLNNET
-864 VNVSKTWYVASKTAT
+864 VNVSKTWYVASETAT

-905 VIDLE
+905 VIDLG

>member
-118 HQGWLYKG
+118 HQGWLYEG
-126 EALPKYDACE
+126 EALPKYDACK

-145 FIPTLGSEAATWNT
+145 FIPTLGSEAATWKT
-159 TIGKAGDDDLLITPG
+159 SGKAGDNDLLIVPDA
-174 TTNDEFYRK
+174 TNEKFYSK
-183 APVTGDF
+183 ASVTGDF
-190 ADTKLDFG
+190 ANTKLDFG

-448 NNDNAS
+448 NNVGTS
-454 ASCNTDLPKANSK
+454 FNTNLAKANSK
-467 TVRVLGQIEISDPN
+467 TVRVLGQIEISAAQ
-481 MPAIA
+481 PAIA

-501 IIKGGDKTNLAG
+501 IIKGGDQTNLEG
-513 QSGLTNPRFIVN
+513 QTGLTNPRFIVN
-525 PTSAFNA
+525 TASGFDA
-532 TTTNEPVLD
+532 TTMNEPVLD

-565 VGENANIKVLGH
+565 VGKNANIKVLGH

-612 EGQVTFGYCDRRG
+612 EGQVTFGRCDRIG
-625 TTAKAQTL
+625 TSAKAQTL

-644 TIFYAGDQ
+644 TIFYAGNQ
-652 NNTEDD
+652 SNTEDD

-793 EENNTLNFKSD
+793 EENNTLGFMSIKENNTEK
-804 VKGTTIVWTNLTV
+804 WTNLTV
-817 DNDLVVNGEIVTEG
+817 EGDLLVNGIIQT
-831 AGLTTLTDNK
+831 K
-841 GIKNLTVKNNFTV
+841 GIGLSLNSTIEAIKSITVKNNFTV
-854 NGEAQLSNET
+854 NGKADLNNET
-864 VNVSKTWYVASKTAT
+864 VNVSKTWYVASETAT

>member
-16 FAACTNDDFVSES
+16 LAACTNDDFVSES

-70 PNAVNPT
+70 PNEVNT
-77 DGSAT
+77 ADGSAT

-92 GVNNTNP
+92 GVNNVNP
-99 EYSAL
+99 EYSAI

-118 HQGWLYKG
+118 HQGWLYKD
-126 EALPKYDACE
+126 ETLPKYDACE
-136 STPTIKNGQ
+136 NTPTIKNGQ
-145 FIPTLGSEAATWNT
+145 FIPELGDTEATWIT
-159 TIGKAGDDDLLITPG
+159 TSGKAGDDDLLITPG
-174 TTNDEFYRK
+174 TTNDQFYRK
-183 APVTGDF
+183 ASVTGDF

-236 ISLTNLQGKPK
+236 ISLTKLQAKPK
-247 VDGQVQHDLY
+247 ENGQVQHDLY
-257 TWSAMS
+257 TWDAMS

-282 SFTTGILSGGVVVRL
+282 SFTTNILSGGVVVRL
-297 TNSAN
+297 TNSAEEN
-302 DALTRRI
+302 LEKRI

-357 IVATVANVSGQ
+357 IVATVFNVEGE

-430 LTFDKV
+430 LTFNKV

-448 NNDNAS
+448 NNDGTS
-454 ASCNTDLPKANSK
+454 SCNEDLEKANSK
-467 TVRVLGQIEISDPN
+467 TVRVLGQIEISAKQ
-481 MPAIA
+481 PAIA

-501 IIKGGDKTNLAG
+501 IIKGGDQTNLEG
-513 QSGLTNPRFIVN
+513 QTGLTNPRFIVN
-525 PTSAFNA
+525 TTSNFDPT
-532 TTTNEPVLD
+532 TMNEPVLN
-541 CDVIVESAGCCNAV
+541 CDVIVESAGCCKKV

-565 VGENANIKVLGH
+565 VGENANIKILGH

-612 EGQVTFGYCDRRG
+612 EGQVTFGRCDRIG

-652 NNTEDD
+652 RNTEDD

-735 PTTVVRFVEEGN
+735 PTTVVRFVEVGD
-747 KVYDFTKFVGKE
+747 KVYDFTNYANASK
-759 TGAYETIK
+759 TIK

-772 VGDNK
+772 VGDNE

-793 EENNTLNFKSD
+793 EENNTLNFKSE
-804 VKGTTIVWTNLTV
+804 VKTSGIVWTNLTV

-854 NGEAQLSNET
+854 NGKADLNNET
-864 VNVSKTWYVASKTAT
+864 VNVSKTWYVASEAT
-879 KSVVTGTTVTVGD
+879 TRSLVSGTTVTVGD

-905 VIDLE
+905 VIDLG

-936 SDTNMPASV
+936 SDSNMPASV

>member
-70 PNAVNPT
+70 PNAVNST
-77 DGSAT
+77 NGSAT

-118 HQGWLYKG
+118 HQGWLYDG
-126 EALPKYDACE
+126 ETLPKYDACE

-159 TIGKAGDDDLLITPG
+159 KGKAGDDDLLITPG
-174 TTNDEFYRK
+174 TTNDEFYSK
-183 APVTGDF
+183 APVTTGDF
-190 ADTKLDFG
+190 MNTKLDFG

-247 VDGQVQHDLY
+247 VNGQVQHDLY
-257 TWSAMS
+257 TWDAMS

-282 SFTTGILSGGVVVRL
+282 SFTTNILSGGVVVRL
-297 TNSAN
+297 TNSAEEG
-302 DALTRRI
+302 LEKPI

-333 AANNNKA
+333 AANNKKA

-357 IVATVANVSGQ
+357 IVAKVFNVEGK
-368 GLAPAKDNYVDIV
+368 GLAPGKDNYVDIV

-392 TVLMTNEDNLTAEY
+392 TVLMTNDANLTAEY

-436 YATNEASFRAAT
+436 YATDEASFRAAT
-448 NNDNAS
+448 NNDGT
-454 ASCNTDLPKANSK
+454 SCNIDLAKAKSK
-467 TVRVLGQIEISDPN
+467 TVRVLGQIEISDPEQ
-481 MPAIA
+481 PAIA

-501 IIKGGDKTNLAG
+501 IIKGGNKTNLAG

-525 PTSAFNA
+525 TTSNFDPI
-532 TTTNEPVLD
+532 TMNEPVLD
-541 CDVIVESAGCCNAV
+541 CDVIVESAGCCNAF

-577 EEGVVPTAA
+577 EEGVVPTATPK
-586 AHYTKDGWLSF
+586 HYTKDGWLSF

-612 EGQVTFGYCDRRG
+612 EGQVTFGRCDRREG
-625 TTAKAQTL
+625 EKAQTL

-644 TIFYAGDQ
+644 TIFYAGTAVSAD
-652 NNTEDD
+652 DD

-669 NNEANAE
+669 NNEADAE
-676 LTIEGEFFFDGTGYN
+676 FTIEGEFFFDGTGYN

-701 QVTGKLSQFKGGEY
+701 QVTGKLSQFNGNGGEY
-715 ICDVND
+715 ICDVNN

-735 PTTVVRFVEEGN
+735 PTTVVRFVEKAE
-747 KVYDFTKFVGKE
+747 VYDFTNY
-759 TGAYETIK
+759 ANASETIK

-793 EENNTLNFKSD
+793 EENNTLGFMSIKENSTNK
-804 VKGTTIVWTNLTV
+804 WTNLTV
-817 DNDLVVNGEIVTEG
+817 EGDLLVNGTIQT
-831 AGLTTLTDNK
+831 K
-841 GIKNLTVKNNFTV
+841 GIGVSLKPADTEAIKSITVKNNFTV
-854 NGEAQLSNET
+854 NGKADLNNET
-864 VNVSKTWYVASKTAT
+864 VNVSKTWYVASKTA
-879 KSVVTGTTVTVGD
+879 SLVTGTTVTVGD

-905 VIDLE
+905 VIDLG

-936 SDTNMPASV
+936 SATNMPASV

>member
-118 HQGWLYKG
+118 HQGWLYEG
-126 EALPKYDACE
+126 EALPKYDACK

-145 FIPTLGSEAATWNT
+145 FIPTLGSEAATWKT
-159 TIGKAGDDDLLITPG
+159 SGKASDNDLLIVPDA
-174 TTNDEFYRK
+174 TNEKFYSK
-183 APVTGDF
+183 ASVTGDF
-190 ADTKLDFG
+190 ANTKLDFG

-236 ISLTNLQGKPK
+236 ISLTNLQGKLK
-247 VDGQVQHDLY
+247 VNGQVQHDLY
-257 TWSAMS
+257 TWAAMS

-302 DALTRRI
+302 DTLTRRI

-448 NNDNAS
+448 NNVGTS
-454 ASCNTDLPKANSK
+454 FNTNLAKANSK
-467 TVRVLGQIEISDPN
+467 TVRVLGQIEISAAQ
-481 MPAIA
+481 PAIA

-501 IIKGGDKTNLAG
+501 IIKGGDQTNLEG
-513 QSGLTNPRFIVN
+513 QTGLTNPRFIVN
-525 PTSAFNA
+525 TASGFDA
-532 TTTNEPVLD
+532 TTMNEPVLD

-565 VGENANIKVLGH
+565 VGKNANIKVLGH

-597 DVEGKTSTVNGTIIN
+597 DVVGKTSTVNGTIIN
-612 EGQVTFGYCDRRG
+612 EGQVTFGRCDRIG

-644 TIFYAGDQ
+644 TIFYAGNQ
-652 NNTEDD
+652 SNTEDD

-793 EENNTLNFKSD
+793 EENNTLGFMSIKEHNTEK
-804 VKGTTIVWTNLTV
+804 WTNLTV
-817 DNDLVVNGEIVTEG
+817 EGDLLVNGIIQT
-831 AGLTTLTDNK
+831 K
-841 GIKNLTVKNNFTV
+841 GIGLSLNSTIEAIKSITVKNNFTV
-854 NGEAQLSNET
+854 NGKADLNNET
-864 VNVSKTWYVASKTAT
+864 VNVSKTWYVASEKAT

-924 KDAVATILEATG
+924 KDAVATIVEATG

>member
-16 FAACTNDDFVSES
+16 LAACTNDDFVSES

-70 PNAVNPT
+70 PNQVNVT

-118 HQGWLYKG
+118 HQGWLYEG
-126 EALPKYDACE
+126 ETLPKYDACE

-145 FIPTLGSEAATWNT
+145 FIPGLGTTNAAWKTS
-159 TIGKAGDDDLLITPG
+159 GKADDNDLLIVPDA
-174 TTNDEFYRK
+174 TNDKFYSK

-190 ADTKLDFG
+190 ANTELDFG

-236 ISLTNLQGKPK
+236 ISLTNLQAKAK
-247 VDGQVQHDLY
+247 VNGQVQHDLY
-257 TWSAMS
+257 TWAAMS

-297 TNSAN
+297 TNSAEEI
-302 DALTRRI
+302 LEKRI

-357 IVATVANVSGQ
+357 IVATVSNVDDE
-368 GLAPAKDNYVDIV
+368 GLAPGKDNYVDIV

-448 NNDNAS
+448 NNVGT
-454 ASCNTDLPKANSK
+454 SCTTDLVKANSK
-467 TVRVLGQIEISDPN
+467 TVRVLGQIEISAEQ
-481 MPAIA
+481 PAIA

-501 IIKGGDKTNLAG
+501 IIKGGDQTNLEG
-513 QSGLTNPRFIVN
+513 QTGLTNPRFIVN
-525 PTSAFNA
+525 TASGFDA
-532 TTTNEPVLD
+532 TTMNEPVLD

-565 VGENANIKVLGH
+565 VGKNANIKVLGH

-612 EGQVTFGYCDRRG
+612 EGQVTFGRCDRKG

-735 PTTVVRFVEEGN
+735 PTTVVRFVEVGD
-747 KVYDFTKFVGKE
+747 KVYDFTDYAGKE

-793 EENNTLNFKSD
+793 EEKNTLGFMSIKENNTEK
-804 VKGTTIVWTNLTV
+804 WTNLTV
-817 DNDLVVNGEIVTEG
+817 EGDLLVNGTIQT
-831 AGLTTLTDNK
+831 K
-841 GIKNLTVKNNFTV
+841 GIGVTLNTKNTEAIKSITVKNNFTV
-854 NGEAQLSNET
+854 NGKADLNNET
-864 VNVSKTWYVASKTAT
+864 VNVSKTWYVASETAT

-905 VIDLE
+905 VIDLG

-936 SDTNMPASV
+936 SDSNMPASV

>member
-16 FAACTNDDFVSES
+16 LAACTNDDFVSES

-61 DQNGKFVWV
+61 DQNGNFVWK
-70 PNAVNPT
+70 PNKVNDT
-77 DGSAT
+77 NGFAT

-118 HQGWLYKG
+118 HQGWLYDG
-126 EALPKYDACE
+126 ETLPKYDACE
-136 STPTIKNGQ
+136 SEPTIKNGQ
-145 FIPTLGSEAATWNT
+145 FIPGLGNT
-159 TIGKAGDDDLLITPG
+159 QASWKTNGKASDDDLLLTPEVTKG
-174 TTNDEFYRK
+174 NDNFYRK
-183 APVTGDF
+183 ADVGGDF
-190 ADTKLDFG
+190 ANTKLNFG

-247 VDGQVQHDLY
+247 VNGQVQHDLY
-257 TWSAMS
+257 TWDAMS

-282 SFTTGILSGGVVVRL
+282 SFTTNILSGGVVVRL
-297 TNSAN
+297 TNSAEKE
-302 DALTRRI
+302 LEKRI

-318 EQFILKQNLSAAAIK
+318 GQFILKQNLSAAAIK
-333 AANNNKA
+333 AANNKKA

-357 IVATVANVSGQ
+357 IVAKVSNVDNK
-368 GLAPAKDNYVDIV
+368 GLAPGKDNYVDIV

-392 TVLMTNEDNLTAEY
+392 TVLMTNDANLTAEY

-436 YATNEASFRAAT
+436 YATDEASFRAAT
-448 NNDNAS
+448 NNNGTS
-454 ASCNTDLPKANSK
+454 SCNEDLTKANSK

-481 MPAIA
+481 KSAIA

-501 IIKGGDKTNLAG
+501 IIKGGDETNLEG

-525 PTSAFNA
+525 TTSLFNA
-532 TTTNEPVLD
+532 TTMNEPVLD

-565 VGENANIKVLGH
+565 VGKNANIKILGH

-612 EGQVTFGYCDRRG
+612 EGQVTFGRCDRREG
-625 TTAKAQTL
+625 EKAQTL

-644 TIFYAGDQ
+644 TIFYAGTAVSAD
-652 NNTEDD
+652 DD

-669 NNEANAE
+669 NNEADAE
-676 LTIEGEFFFDGTGYN
+676 FTIEGEFFFDGTGYN

-701 QVTGKLSQFKGGEY
+701 QVTGKLSQFNGNGGEY
-715 ICDVND
+715 ICDVNN

-735 PTTVVRFVEEGN
+735 PTTVVRFVE
-747 KVYDFTKFVGKE
+747 KAKQIYDFTNYANASK
-759 TGAYETIK
+759 TIK

-772 VGDNK
+772 VGGNNI
-777 TTYFKGTN
+777 TYFKGTN

-804 VKGTTIVWTNLTV
+804 EKGTTIVWTNLTV
-817 DNDLVVNGEIVTEG
+817 DNDLVVNGKIVTEG
-831 AGLTTLTDNK
+831 AGLTTLTYNN

-892 ATSKAGGLFDIQG
+892 ATSKAGGLFDIEG
-905 VIDLE
+905 VIDLG

-936 SDTNMPASV
+936 SASNMPASV

>member
-118 HQGWLYKG
+118 HQGWLYEG

-145 FIPTLGSEAATWNT
+145 FIPGLGSVAATWEAS
-159 TIGKAGDDDLLITPG
+159 GKAGDDDLLITPG
-174 TTNDEFYRK
+174 TTNDEFYSK
-183 APVTGDF
+183 ASVTGDF
-190 ADTKLDFG
+190 VNTKLDFG

-236 ISLTNLQGKPK
+236 ISLTNLQAN
-247 VDGQVQHDLY
+247 GQVQHDLY
-257 TWSAMS
+257 TWDAMS

-297 TNSAN
+297 TNSAEEI
-302 DALTRRI
+302 LEKRI

-357 IVATVANVSGQ
+357 IVATVSNVDDE
-368 GLAPAKDNYVDIV
+368 GLAPGKDNYVDIV

-448 NNDNAS
+448 NNVGT
-454 ASCNTDLPKANSK
+454 SCNRDLAKANSK
-467 TVRVLGQIEISDPN
+467 TVRVLGQIEISAAQ
-481 MPAIA
+481 PAIA

-501 IIKGGDKTNLAG
+501 IIKGGDQTNLEG
-513 QSGLTNPRFIVN
+513 QTGLTNPRFIVN
-525 PTSAFNA
+525 PTSAFNPTA
-532 TTTNEPVLD
+532 MNEPVLD

-565 VGENANIKVLGH
+565 VGKNANIKVLGH

-612 EGQVTFGYCDRRG
+612 EGQVTFGRCDRIEG
-625 TTAKAQTL
+625 SKAQTL

-644 TIFYAGDQ
+644 TIFYAGTTTSAD
-652 NNTEDD
+652 DD

-676 LTIEGEFFFDGTGYN
+676 FTIEGEFFFDGTGYN

-701 QVTGKLSQFKGGEY
+701 QVTGKLSQFKGNGGEY

-721 PGKRFNDALLSVYK
+721 PDKRFNDALLSVYK

-831 AGLTTLTDNK
+831 AGLATLTDYK

-854 NGEAQLSNET
+854 NGEALLSNET
-864 VNVSKTWYVASKTAT
+864 VNVSKTWYVASERVT
-879 KSVVTGTTVTVGD
+879 KSKVTGTTVTVGD

-905 VIDLE
+905 VIDLG

-936 SDTNMPASV
+936 SDSNMPASV

>member
-1 MKTKHL
+1 MPGETL
-7 LFTAAMVSA
+7 LWQAGGISA
-16 FAACTNDDFVSES
+16 
-29 SNAIRDDKGL
+29 
-39 LVELSENFAIA
+39 
-50 ATKGDAETRAY
+50 
-61 DQNGKFVWV
+61 
-70 PNAVNPT
+70 
-77 DGSAT
+77 
-82 EPATLGLCWT
+82 
-92 GVNNTNP
+92 
-99 EYSAL
+99 
-104 QTTDYRVFTNYKFE
+104 
-118 HQGWLYKG
+118 
-126 EALPKYDACE
+126 
-136 STPTIKNGQ
+136 
-145 FIPTLGSEAATWNT
+145 
-159 TIGKAGDDDLLITPG
+159 
-174 TTNDEFYRK
+174 
-183 APVTGDF
+183 
-190 ADTKLDFG
+190 
-198 AGFFKSKLGTIYQG
+198 
-212 EYIVYF
+212 
-218 PYSDEFYNGPVQA
+218 
-231 VSPKT
+231 
-236 ISLTNLQGKPK
+236 
-247 VDGQVQHDLY
+247 
-257 TWSAMS
+257 
-263 KYAFSVGY
+263 
-271 TANMDGGVDAQ
+271 
-282 SFTTGILSGGVVVRL
+282 GILSGGVVVRL
-297 TNSAN
+297 TNSAEKG
-302 DALTRRI
+302 LEKPI

-333 AANNNKA
+333 AANNKKA

-357 IVATVANVSGQ
+357 IVATVVNVSGQ

-436 YATNEASFRAAT
+436 YATDEASFRAAT
-448 NNDNAS
+448 NNDGT
-454 ASCNTDLPKANSK
+454 SCDEDLAKAKSK
-467 TVRVLGQIEISDPN
+467 TVRVLGQIEISDPEQ
-481 MPAIA
+481 PAIA

-501 IIKGGDKTNLAG
+501 IIKGGDETNLDG

-525 PTSAFNA
+525 PTSAFDA
-532 TTTNEPVLD
+532 TTMNEPVLD

-577 EEGVVPTAA
+577 EEGVVPTATPK
-586 AHYTKDGWLSF
+586 HYTKDGWLSF

-612 EGQVTFGYCDRRG
+612 EGQVTFGRCDRRG

-644 TIFYAGDQ
+644 TIFYAGTAVSA
-652 NNTEDD
+652 NDD

-669 NNEANAE
+669 NNEADAE
-676 LTIEGEFFFDGTGYN
+676 FTIEGEFFFDGTGYN

-701 QVTGKLSQFKGGEY
+701 QVTGKLSQFNGNGGEY
-715 ICDVND
+715 ICDVNN

-735 PTTVVRFVEEGN
+735 PTTVVRFVETAGQ
-747 KVYDFTKFVGKE
+747 VYDFTNY
-759 TGAYETIK
+759 ANASETIK

-772 VGDNK
+772 VGGDNI
-777 TTYFKGTN
+777 TYFKGTN

-793 EENNTLNFKSD
+793 EEKNTLGFMSIKENTEK
-804 VKGTTIVWTNLTV
+804 WTNLTV
-817 DNDLVVNGEIVTEG
+817 EGDLLVNGTIQT
-831 AGLTTLTDNK
+831 K
-841 GIKNLTVKNNFTV
+841 GIGVTLNTKNTEAIKSITVKNNFTV
-854 NGEAQLSNET
+854 NGKADLNNET
-864 VNVSKTWYVASKTAT
+864 VNVSKIWYVASKTA
-879 KSVVTGTTVTVGD
+879 SLVTGTTVTVGD
-892 ATSKAGGLFDIQG
+892 VTSKAGGLFDIQG
-905 VIDLE
+905 VINLG

>member
-16 FAACTNDDFVSES
+16 LAACTNDDFVSES

-61 DQNGKFVWV
+61 DQNGKFVWK
-70 PNAVNPT
+70 PNVVNT
-77 DGSAT
+77 ADGSAT

-92 GVNNTNP
+92 GVNNVNP
-99 EYSAL
+99 EYSAI

-118 HQGWLYKG
+118 HQGWLYEG
-126 EALPKYDACE
+126 ETLPKYDACK

-145 FIPTLGSEAATWNT
+145 FIPGLGDTEATWIT
-159 TIGKAGDDDLLITPG
+159 SGKAGDNDLLIVPDA
-174 TTNDEFYRK
+174 TNDKFYRK
-183 APVTGDF
+183 ASVTGDF

-236 ISLTNLQGKPK
+236 ISLTNLQAKAK
-247 VDGQVQHDLY
+247 VNGQVQHDLY
-257 TWSAMS
+257 TWDAMS

-302 DALTRRI
+302 DALTKRI

-357 IVATVANVSGQ
+357 IVATVVNVSGQ

-448 NNDNAS
+448 NNVGT
-454 ASCNTDLPKANSK
+454 SCNTDLAKANSK
-467 TVRVLGQIEISDPN
+467 TVRVLGQIEISAAQ
-481 MPAIA
+481 PAIA

-501 IIKGGDKTNLAG
+501 IIKGGDQTNLEG
-513 QSGLTNPRFIVN
+513 QTGLTNPRFIVN
-525 PTSAFNA
+525 TASGFNA
-532 TTTNEPVLD
+532 ATMNEPVLD

-565 VGENANIKVLGH
+565 VGKNANIKVLGH

-612 EGQVTFGYCDRRG
+612 EGQVTFGRCDRIG

-652 NNTEDD
+652 SNTEDD

-735 PTTVVRFVEEGN
+735 PTTVVRFVEVGD
-747 KVYDFTKFVGKE
+747 KVYDFTNYANASK
-759 TGAYETIK
+759 TIK

-772 VGDNK
+772 VGNNE

-793 EENNTLNFKSD
+793 EENNTLGFKSI
-804 VKGTTIVWTNLTV
+804 KENNTEKWTNLTV
-817 DNDLVVNGEIVTEG
+817 EGDLLVNGTIQT
-831 AGLTTLTDNK
+831 K
-841 GIKNLTVKNNFTV
+841 GIEVTLNATASEAIKSITVKNNFTV
-854 NGEAQLSNET
+854 NGKADLNNET
-864 VNVSKTWYVASKTAT
+864 VNVNKTWYVASKTAT
-879 KSVVTGTTVTVGD
+879 NSVVTGTTVTVGD

-905 VIDLE
+905 VIDLG

-936 SDTNMPASV
+936 SATNMPASV

>member
-16 FAACTNDDFVSES
+16 LAACTNDDFVSES

-77 DGSAT
+77 NGSAT
-82 EPATLGLCWT
+82 APATLGLCWT

-118 HQGWLYKG
+118 HQGWLYDG
-126 EALPKYDACE
+126 ETLPKYDACE

-145 FIPTLGSEAATWNT
+145 FIPGLGSKAATWET
-159 TIGKAGDDDLLITPG
+159 KGKAEDNDLLITPEVTKG
-174 TTNDEFYRK
+174 NDNFYRK
-183 APVTGDF
+183 TDVSGDF
-190 ADTKLDFG
+190 ANTKLNFG
-198 AGFFKSKLGTIYQG
+198 TGFFKSKLGTIYQG

-247 VDGQVQHDLY
+247 ENGQVQHDLY
-257 TWSAMS
+257 TWAAMS

-297 TNSAN
+297 TNSAEKG
-302 DALTRRI
+302 LEKPI

-333 AANNNKA
+333 AANNKKA

-357 IVATVANVSGQ
+357 IVAKVFNVENK
-368 GLAPAKDNYVDIV
+368 GLAPGKDNYVDVV

-392 TVLMTNEDNLTAEY
+392 TVLMTNDANLTAEY

-436 YATNEASFRAAT
+436 YATDEASFRAAT
-448 NNDNAS
+448 NNVGT
-454 ASCNTDLPKANSK
+454 SCNKDLAKASSK
-467 TVRVLGQIEISDPN
+467 TVRVLGQIEISDPEQ
-481 MPAIA
+481 PAIA

-501 IIKGGDKTNLAG
+501 IIKGGNKTNLAG

-525 PTSAFNA
+525 PTSLFNA
-532 TTTNEPVLD
+532 ATMNEPVLD

-565 VGENANIKVLGH
+565 VGKNANIKVLGH

-612 EGQVTFGYCDRRG
+612 EGQVTFGRCDRRG

-644 TIFYAGDQ
+644 TIFYAGNQ
-652 NNTEDD
+652 SNTEDD

-735 PTTVVRFVEEGN
+735 PTTVVRFVEVGD
-747 KVYDFTKFVGKE
+747 KVYDFTNY
-759 TGAYETIK
+759 ANASETIK

-772 VGDNK
+772 VGGNK

-804 VKGTTIVWTNLTV
+804 EKGTTIVWTNLTV
-817 DNDLVVNGEIVTEG
+817 DNDLVVNGKIVTEG
-831 AGLTTLTDNK
+831 AGLTTLTYNN

-892 ATSKAGGLFDIQG
+892 ATSKAGGLFDIEG
-905 VIDLE
+905 VIDLG

-936 SDTNMPASV
+936 SASNMPASV

>member
-16 FAACTNDDFVSES
+16 LAACTNDDFVSES

-61 DQNGKFVWV
+61 DQNGNFVWR
-70 PNAVNPT
+70 PNEVDAN
-77 DGSAT
+77 GSAT

-118 HQGWLYKG
+118 HQGWLYDG
-126 EALPKYDACE
+126 ETLPKYDACE

-145 FIPTLGSEAATWNT
+145 FIPGLGNTEASWKTS
-159 TIGKAGDDDLLITPG
+159 GKASDNDLLIEPNAI
-174 TTNDEFYRK
+174 NDKFYSK
-183 APVTGDF
+183 TIVSGDF
-190 ADTKLDFG
+190 ANTKLDFG

-247 VDGQVQHDLY
+247 VNGQVQHDLY
-257 TWSAMS
+257 TWDAMS

-297 TNSAN
+297 TNSAEEI
-302 DALTRRI
+302 LEKRI

-357 IVATVANVSGQ
+357 IVATVSNVDDE
-368 GLAPAKDNYVDIV
+368 GLAPGKDNYVDIV

-448 NNDNAS
+448 GNDDTS
-454 ASCNTDLPKANSK
+454 SCNTNLAKASSK
-467 TVRVLGQIEISDPN
+467 TVRVLGQIEISAAQ
-481 MPAIA
+481 PAIA

-501 IIKGGDKTNLAG
+501 IIKGGDQTNLEG
-513 QSGLTNPRFIVN
+513 QTGKTNPRFIVSTASGFD
-525 PTSAFNA
+525 PA
-532 TTTNEPVLD
+532 TMNEPVLD
-541 CDVIVESAGCCNAV
+541 CDVIVESAGCCNEV

-565 VGENANIKVLGH
+565 VGKNANIKVLGH
-577 EEGVVPTAA
+577 EEGVVPTATPK
-586 AHYTKDGWLSF
+586 HYTKDGWLSF

-612 EGQVTFGYCDRRG
+612 EGQVTFGRCDRREG
-625 TTAKAQTL
+625 SKAQTL

-644 TIFYAGDQ
+644 TIFYAGNATSAD
-652 NNTEDD
+652 DD

-669 NNEANAE
+669 NNEADGE
-676 LTIEGEFFFDGTGYN
+676 FTIEGEFFFDGTGYN

-701 QVTGKLSQFKGGEY
+701 QVTGKLSQFNGNGGEY
-715 ICDVND
+715 ICDVNN

-735 PTTVVRFVEEGN
+735 PTTVVRFVEKAE
-747 KVYDFTKFVGKE
+747 VYDFTNY
-759 TGAYETIK
+759 ANASETIK

-772 VGDNK
+772 VGGNNI
-777 TTYFKGTN
+777 TYFKGTN

-831 AGLTTLTDNK
+831 AGLATLTDYK

-864 VNVSKTWYVASKTAT
+864 VNVSKTWYVASKKAT

-892 ATSKAGGLFDIQG
+892 VTSKAGGLFDIEG
-905 VIDLE
+905 VIDLG

-936 SDTNMPASV
+936 SASNMPASV

>member
-7 LFTAAMVSA
+7 LFTAAIVSA

-70 PNAVNPT
+70 PNAVDPT

-118 HQGWLYKG
+118 HQGWLYDG
-126 EALPKYDACE
+126 ETLPKYDACE

-159 TIGKAGDDDLLITPG
+159 AIGKAGDDDLLITPG

-190 ADTKLDFG
+190 ANTKLDFG

-236 ISLTNLQGKPK
+236 ISLTNLQGKLK
-247 VDGQVQHDLY
+247 VNGQVQHDLY
-257 TWSAMS
+257 TWAAMS

-297 TNSAN
+297 TNSAK
-302 DALTRRI
+302 DPLTSRI

-448 NNDNAS
+448 NNVGT
-454 ASCNTDLPKANSK
+454 SCITDLAKANSK
-467 TVRVLGQIEISDPN
+467 TVRVLGQIEISAAQ
-481 MPAIA
+481 PAIA

-501 IIKGGDKTNLAG
+501 IIKGGDQTNLEG
-513 QSGLTNPRFIVN
+513 QTGLTNPRFIVN
-525 PTSAFNA
+525 TASGFDA
-532 TTTNEPVLD
+532 TTMNEPVLD

-565 VGENANIKVLGH
+565 VGKNANIKVLGH

-612 EGQVTFGYCDRRG
+612 EGQVTFGRCDRIA
-625 TTAKAQTL
+625 TAKAQTL

-644 TIFYAGDQ
+644 TIFYAGTTTSAD
-652 NNTEDD
+652 DD

-676 LTIEGEFFFDGTGYN
+676 FTIEGEFFFDGTGYN

-701 QVTGKLSQFKGGEY
+701 QVTGKLSQFKGNGGEY

-721 PGKRFNDALLSVYK
+721 PDKRFNDALLSVYK

-793 EENNTLNFKSD
+793 EENNTLGFKSI
-804 VKGTTIVWTNLTV
+804 KENNTEKWTNLTV
-817 DNDLVVNGEIVTEG
+817 EGDLLVNGIIET
-831 AGLTTLTDNK
+831 K
-841 GIKNLTVKNNFTV
+841 GIGLSLNSTIEAIKSITVKNNFTV
-854 NGEAQLSNET
+854 NGKADLNNET
-864 VNVSKTWYVASKTAT
+864 VNVSKIWYVASETVT
-879 KSVVTGTTVTVGD
+879 KSKVTGTTVTVGD

-936 SDTNMPASV
+936 SDSNMPASV

>member
-16 FAACTNDDFVSES
+16 LAACTNDDFVSES

-70 PNAVNPT
+70 PNAVDPT
-77 DGSAT
+77 NGSAT

-118 HQGWLYKG
+118 HQGWLYDG
-126 EALPKYDACE
+126 ETLPKYDACE

-145 FIPTLGSEAATWNT
+145 FIPTLGNKAATWET
-159 TIGKAGDDDLLITPG
+159 SGKASDNDLLIVPG
-174 TTNDEFYRK
+174 ATNEKFYSK
-183 APVTGDF
+183 ASVTGDF
-190 ADTKLDFG
+190 ANTKLDFG

-247 VDGQVQHDLY
+247 VNGQVQHDLY
-257 TWSAMS
+257 TWAAMS

-297 TNSAN
+297 TNSAEKG
-302 DALTRRI
+302 LEKPI

-333 AANNNKA
+333 AANNKKA

-357 IVATVANVSGQ
+357 IVATVSNVDGE
-368 GLAPAKDNYVDIV
+368 GLAPGKDKYVDIV
-381 IPVLPTKVDDL
+381 IPVLPTTVDDL
-392 TVLMTNEDNLTAEY
+392 TVLMTNDANLTAEY

-436 YATNEASFRAAT
+436 YATDEASFRAAT
-448 NNDNAS
+448 NNDGT
-454 ASCNTDLPKANSK
+454 SCNTDLVKAKSK
-467 TVRVLGQIEISDPN
+467 TVRVLGQIEISDPEQ
-481 MPAIA
+481 PAIA

-501 IIKGGDKTNLAG
+501 IIKGGNKTNLAG

-525 PTSAFNA
+525 PTTAFNA
-532 TTTNEPVLD
+532 TTMNEPVLD

-565 VGENANIKVLGH
+565 VGKNANIKVLGH

-612 EGQVTFGYCDRRG
+612 EGQVTFGRCDRRAG
-625 TTAKAQTL
+625 DKAQTL

-644 TIFYAGDQ
+644 TIFYAGDA
-652 NNTEDD
+652 EKADDD

-669 NNEANAE
+669 NNEADAE
-676 LTIEGEFFFDGTGYN
+676 FTIEGEFFFDGTGYN

-701 QVTGKLSQFKGGEY
+701 QVTGKLSQFNGNGGEY
-715 ICDVND
+715 ICDVNN

-735 PTTVVRFVEEGN
+735 PTTVVRFVE
-747 KVYDFTKFVGKE
+747 KADQVYDFTNYANASK
-759 TGAYETIK
+759 TIK

-793 EENNTLNFKSD
+793 EENNTLGFKSI
-804 VKGTTIVWTNLTV
+804 KENSTNKWTNLTV
-817 DNDLVVNGEIVTEG
+817 EGDLLVNGTIQT
-831 AGLTTLTDNK
+831 K
-841 GIKNLTVKNNFTV
+841 GIGVKLETTDTEAIKSITVKNNFTV
-854 NGEAQLSNET
+854 NGKADLNNET
-864 VNVSKTWYVASKTAT
+864 VNVSKTWYVASETVT
-879 KSVVTGTTVTVGD
+879 KSKVTGTTVTVGD

-905 VIDLE
+905 VIDLG

-936 SDTNMPASV
+936 SDSNMPASV

>member
-118 HQGWLYKG
+118 HQGWLYEG
-126 EALPKYDACE
+126 EALPKYDACK

-145 FIPTLGSEAATWNT
+145 FIPTLGSEAATWKT
-159 TIGKAGDDDLLITPG
+159 SGKAGDNDLLIVPDA
-174 TTNDEFYRK
+174 TNEKFYSK
-183 APVTGDF
+183 ASVTGDF
-190 ADTKLDFG
+190 ANTKLDFG

-436 YATNEASFRAAT
+436 YATNETSFRAAT
-448 NNDNAS
+448 NNVGTS
-454 ASCNTDLPKANSK
+454 FNTNLAKANSK
-467 TVRVLGQIEISDPN
+467 TVRVLGQIEISAAQ
-481 MPAIA
+481 PAIA

-501 IIKGGDKTNLAG
+501 IIKGGDQTNLEG
-513 QSGLTNPRFIVN
+513 QTGLTNPRFIVN
-525 PTSAFNA
+525 TASGFDA
-532 TTTNEPVLD
+532 TTMNEPVLD

-565 VGENANIKVLGH
+565 VGKNANIKVLGH

-612 EGQVTFGYCDRRG
+612 EGQVTFGRCDRRG
-625 TTAKAQTL
+625 TSAKAQTL

-644 TIFYAGDQ
+644 TIFYAGNQ
-652 NNTEDD
+652 SNTEDD

-793 EENNTLNFKSD
+793 EENNTLDFMSIKENNTEK
-804 VKGTTIVWTNLTV
+804 WTNLTV
-817 DNDLVVNGEIVTEG
+817 EGDLLVNGIIQT
-831 AGLTTLTDNK
+831 K
-841 GIKNLTVKNNFTV
+841 GIGLSLNSTIEAIKSITVKNNFTV
-854 NGEAQLSNET
+854 NGIANLKNET
-864 VNVSKTWYVASKTAT
+864 VNVSKTWYVASETAT

>member
-16 FAACTNDDFVSES
+16 LAACTNDDFVSES

-61 DQNGKFVWV
+61 DQNGNFVWV
-70 PNAVNPT
+70 PNDVNEV

-118 HQGWLYKG
+118 HQGWLYDG
-126 EALPKYDACE
+126 ETLPKYNACE

-145 FIPTLGSEAATWNT
+145 FIPGLGNTKATWET
-159 TIGKAGDDDLLITPG
+159 SGKAGDNDLLLTPEVTKG
-174 TTNDEFYRK
+174 NDHFYSK
-183 APVTGDF
+183 TDVSGDF
-190 ADTKLDFG
+190 ANTKLDFG

-247 VDGQVQHDLY
+247 KNGQVQHDLY
-257 TWSAMS
+257 TWAAMS

-282 SFTTGILSGGVVVRL
+282 SFTTCILSGGVVVRL
-297 TNSAN
+297 TNSAEKG
-302 DALTRRI
+302 LEKPI

-333 AANNNKA
+333 AANNKKA

-357 IVATVANVSGQ
+357 IVAKVSNVESK
-368 GLAPAKDNYVDIV
+368 GLAPGKDNYVDIV

-392 TVLMTNEDNLTAEY
+392 TVLMTNADNLTAEY

-436 YATNEASFRAAT
+436 YATDEASFRAAT
-448 NNDNAS
+448 NNNGTS
-454 ASCNTDLPKANSK
+454 SCNEDLTKAKSK
-467 TVRVLGQIEISDPN
+467 TVRVLGQIEISDPDKS
-481 MPAIA
+481 AIA

-501 IIKGGDKTNLAG
+501 IIKGGNKTNLEG

-525 PTSAFNA
+525 PTIHFDP
-532 TTTNEPVLD
+532 TTMNEPVLD

-565 VGENANIKVLGH
+565 VGKNANIKVLGH
-577 EEGVVPTAA
+577 EEGVVPTATPK
-586 AHYTKDGWLSF
+586 HYTKDGWLSF

-612 EGQVTFGYCDRRG
+612 EGQVTFGRCDRRG

-644 TIFYAGDQ
+644 TIFYAGTAVSA
-652 NNTEDD
+652 NDD

-669 NNEANAE
+669 NNEADAE
-676 LTIEGEFFFDGTGYN
+676 FTIEGEFFFDGTGYN

-701 QVTGKLSQFKGGEY
+701 QVTGKLSQFNGNNGGEY
-715 ICDVND
+715 ICDHT
-721 PGKRFNDALLSVYK
+721 R
-735 PTTVVRFVEEGN
+735 
-747 KVYDFTKFVGKE
+747 
-759 TGAYETIK
+759 
-767 KYIVA
+767 
-772 VGDNK
+772 
-777 TTYFKGTN
+777 
-785 ITLPAVEV
+785 
-793 EENNTLNFKSD
+793 
-804 VKGTTIVWTNLTV
+804 
-817 DNDLVVNGEIVTEG
+817 
-831 AGLTTLTDNK
+831 
-841 GIKNLTVKNNFTV
+841 
-854 NGEAQLSNET
+854 
-864 VNVSKTWYVASKTAT
+864 AS
-879 KSVVTGTTVTVGD
+879 
-892 ATSKAGGLFDIQG
+892 Q
-905 VIDLE
+905 
-910 NNTDILVY
+910 
-918 GDINAG
+918 
-924 KDAVATILEATG
+924 
-936 SDTNMPASV
+936 
-945 TYSGK
+945 
-950 NTYSNIL
+950 
-957 TNWPKGGPSQMME
+957 

>member
-16 FAACTNDDFVSES
+16 LAACTNDDFVSES

-61 DQNGKFVWV
+61 DQNGNFVWK
-70 PNAVNPT
+70 PNKVNDT
-77 DGSAT
+77 NGFAT

-118 HQGWLYKG
+118 HQGWLYDG
-126 EALPKYDACE
+126 ETLPKYDACE
-136 STPTIKNGQ
+136 SEPTIKNGQ
-145 FIPTLGSEAATWNT
+145 FIPGLGNT
-159 TIGKAGDDDLLITPG
+159 QASWKTNGKASDDDLLLTPEVTKG
-174 TTNDEFYRK
+174 NDNFYRK
-183 APVTGDF
+183 ADVGGDF
-190 ADTKLDFG
+190 ANTKLNFG

-236 ISLTNLQGKPK
+236 ISLEKLQVGAKEN
-247 VDGQVQHDLY
+247 GQVQHDLY
-257 TWSAMS
+257 TWDAMS

-282 SFTTGILSGGVVVRL
+282 SFTTNILSGGVVVRL
-297 TNSAN
+297 TNSAEEG
-302 DALTRRI
+302 LEKPI

-318 EQFILKQNLSAAAIK
+318 GQFILKQNLSAAAIK
-333 AANNNKA
+333 AANNKKA

-357 IVATVANVSGQ
+357 IVAKVSNVDNK
-368 GLAPAKDNYVDIV
+368 GLAPGKDNYVDIV

-392 TVLMTNEDNLTAEY
+392 TVLMTNDANLTAEY

-436 YATNEASFRAAT
+436 YATDEASFRAAT
-448 NNDNAS
+448 NNNGTS
-454 ASCNTDLPKANSK
+454 SCNEDLTKANSK

-481 MPAIA
+481 KSAIA

-501 IIKGGDKTNLAG
+501 IIKGGDETNLEG

-525 PTSAFNA
+525 TTSLFNA
-532 TTTNEPVLD
+532 TTMNEPVLD

-565 VGENANIKVLGH
+565 VGKNANIKILGH

-612 EGQVTFGYCDRRG
+612 EGQVTFGRCDRREG
-625 TTAKAQTL
+625 EKAQTL

-644 TIFYAGDQ
+644 TIFYAGTAESAD
-652 NNTEDD
+652 DD

-669 NNEANAE
+669 NNEADAE
-676 LTIEGEFFFDGTGYN
+676 FTIEGEFFFDGTGYN

-701 QVTGKLSQFKGGEY
+701 QVTGKLSQFNGNGGEY
-715 ICDVND
+715 ICDVNN

-735 PTTVVRFVEEGN
+735 PTTVVRFVE
-747 KVYDFTKFVGKE
+747 KADQVYDFTNYANASK
-759 TGAYETIK
+759 TIK

-831 AGLTTLTDNK
+831 AGLTNLTNNDNK

-905 VIDLE
+905 VIDLG

-936 SDTNMPASV
+936 SDSNMPASV

>member
-16 FAACTNDDFVSES
+16 LAACTNDDFVSES

-61 DQNGKFVWV
+61 DQNGNFVWV
-70 PNAVNPT
+70 PNDVNKT
-77 DGSAT
+77 DGSAK

-118 HQGWLYKG
+118 HQGWLYDG
-126 EALPKYDACE
+126 ETLPKYDACE
-136 STPTIKNGQ
+136 STTPTIKNGQ
-145 FIPTLGSEAATWNT
+145 FIPGLGNTAASWKNS
-159 TIGKAGDDDLLITPG
+159 GKASDNDLLIEPNA
-174 TTNDEFYRK
+174 TNDKFYSK
-183 APVTGDF
+183 TIVSGDF
-190 ADTKLDFG
+190 ANTKLDFG

-236 ISLTNLQGKPK
+236 ISLTNLQGKTK

-257 TWSAMS
+257 TWDAMS

-282 SFTTGILSGGVVVRL
+282 SFTTNILSGGVVVRL
-297 TNSAN
+297 TNSAEKG
-302 DALTRRI
+302 LEKPI

-333 AANNNKA
+333 AANNKKA

-357 IVATVANVSGQ
+357 IVATVTNVSGQ

-381 IPVLPTKVDDL
+381 IPVLPTTVDDL
-392 TVLMTNEDNLTAEY
+392 TVLMTNVDNLTAEY

-436 YATNEASFRAAT
+436 YATDEASFRAAT
-448 NNDNAS
+448 NNNGTS
-454 ASCNTDLPKANSK
+454 SCNKDLTKAKSK
-467 TVRVLGQIEISDPN
+467 TVRVLGQIEISDPDKS
-481 MPAIA
+481 AIA

-501 IIKGGDKTNLAG
+501 IIKGGNKTNLEG
-513 QSGLTNPRFIVN
+513 QSSVTNPRFIVN
-525 PTSAFNA
+525 PTIHFDA
-532 TTTNEPVLD
+532 TTMNEPVLD

-577 EEGVVPTAA
+577 EEGVVPTATPK
-586 AHYTKDGWLSF
+586 HYTKDGWLSF

-612 EGQVTFGYCDRRG
+612 EGQVTFGRCDRRAG
-625 TTAKAQTL
+625 KKAQTL

-644 TIFYAGDQ
+644 TIFYAGNATSAD
-652 NNTEDD
+652 DD

-669 NNEANAE
+669 NNEADGE
-676 LTIEGEFFFDGTGYN
+676 FTIEGEFFFDGTGYN

-701 QVTGKLSQFKGGEY
+701 QVTGKLSQFNGNGGEY
-715 ICDVND
+715 ICDVNN

-735 PTTVVRFVEEGN
+735 PTTVVRFVEKAE
-747 KVYDFTKFVGKE
+747 VYDFTNY
-759 TGAYETIK
+759 ANASETIK

-772 VGDNK
+772 VGGNNI
-777 TTYFKGTN
+777 TYFKGTN

-793 EENNTLNFKSD
+793 EEKNTLGFMSIKENTEK
-804 VKGTTIVWTNLTV
+804 WTNLTV
-817 DNDLVVNGEIVTEG
+817 EGDLLVNGTIQT
-831 AGLTTLTDNK
+831 K
-841 GIKNLTVKNNFTV
+841 GIGVTLNTKNTEAIKSITVKNNFTV
-854 NGEAQLSNET
+854 NGKADLNNET
-864 VNVSKTWYVASKTAT
+864 VNVSKTWYVASEPAT
-879 KSVVTGTTVTVGD
+879 NSVVTGTTVTVGD
-892 ATSKAGGLFDIQG
+892 ATSKAGGLFDIEG
-905 VIDLE
+905 VIHLG

-936 SDTNMPASV
+936 SASNMPASV

-950 NTYSNIL
+950 NTYSDIL

>member
-1 MKTKHL
+1 METKHL

-118 HQGWLYKG
+118 HQGWLYDG
-126 EALPKYDACE
+126 ETLPKYDACE

-145 FIPTLGSEAATWNT
+145 FIPTLGSKAATWNT
-159 TIGKAGDDDLLITPG
+159 AIGKAGDDDLLITPG

-183 APVTGDF
+183 ASETGDF
-190 ADTKLDFG
+190 GNTKLDFG

-236 ISLTNLQGKPK
+236 ISLTNLQGKLK
-247 VDGQVQHDLY
+247 VNGQVQHDLY
-257 TWSAMS
+257 TWAAMS

-297 TNSAN
+297 TNSAK
-302 DALTRRI
+302 DPLTSRI

-448 NNDNAS
+448 NNVGT
-454 ASCNTDLPKANSK
+454 SCNTNLEKANSK
-467 TVRVLGQIEISDPN
+467 TVRVLGQIEISAAQ
-481 MPAIA
+481 PAIA

-501 IIKGGDKTNLAG
+501 IIKGGDQTNLEG
-513 QSGLTNPRFIVN
+513 QTGLTNPRFIVN
-525 PTSAFNA
+525 TASGFDA
-532 TTTNEPVLD
+532 TIMNEPVLD

-565 VGENANIKVLGH
+565 VGKNANIKVLGH

-612 EGQVTFGYCDRRG
+612 EGQVTFGRCDRIG

-644 TIFYAGDQ
+644 TIFYAGNQ
-652 NNTEDD
+652 SNTEDD

-804 VKGTTIVWTNLTV
+804 ENGTTIVWTNLTV

-831 AGLTTLTDNK
+831 AGLATLTDHK

-854 NGEAQLSNET
+854 NGKALLSNET
-864 VNVSKTWYVASKTAT
+864 VNVSKIWYVASETA
-879 KSVVTGTTVTVGD
+879 SVVAGTTVTVGD

>member
-118 HQGWLYKG
+118 HQGWLYEG
-126 EALPKYDACE
+126 EALPKYDACK

-145 FIPTLGSEAATWNT
+145 FIPTLGSEAATWKT
-159 TIGKAGDDDLLITPG
+159 SGKASDNDLLIVPDA
-174 TTNDEFYRK
+174 TNEKFYSK
-183 APVTGDF
+183 ASVTGDF
-190 ADTKLDFG
+190 ANTKLDFG

-448 NNDNAS
+448 NNVGT
-454 ASCNTDLPKANSK
+454 SCNRDLAKANSK
-467 TVRVLGQIEISDPN
+467 TVRVLGQIEISAAQ
-481 MPAIA
+481 PAIA

-501 IIKGGDKTNLAG
+501 IIKGGDQTNLEG
-513 QSGLTNPRFIVN
+513 QTGLTNPRFIVN
-525 PTSAFNA
+525 TASGFDA
-532 TTTNEPVLD
+532 TTMNEPVLD

-565 VGENANIKVLGH
+565 VGKNANIKVLGH

-612 EGQVTFGYCDRRG
+612 EGQVTFGRCDRRAG
-625 TTAKAQTL
+625 NKAQTL

-644 TIFYAGDQ
+644 TIFYAGTAVSA
-652 NNTEDD
+652 NDD

-669 NNEANAE
+669 NNEADAE
-676 LTIEGEFFFDGTGYN
+676 FTIEGEFFFDGTGYN

-701 QVTGKLSQFKGGEY
+701 QVTGKLSQFNGNGGEY
-715 ICDVND
+715 ICDVNN

-735 PTTVVRFVEEGN
+735 PTTVVRFVETAGQ
-747 KVYDFTKFVGKE
+747 VYDFTNY
-759 TGAYETIK
+759 ANASETIK

-772 VGDNK
+772 VGGDN

-793 EENNTLNFKSD
+793 EENNTLGFMSIKENYTDK
-804 VKGTTIVWTNLTV
+804 WTNLTV
-817 DNDLVVNGEIVTEG
+817 EGDLLVNGTIQT
-831 AGLTTLTDNK
+831 K
-841 GIKNLTVKNNFTV
+841 GIGVKLGAADTEAIKSITVKNNFTV
-854 NGEAQLSNET
+854 NGRADLNNET
-864 VNVSKTWYVASKTAT
+864 VNVSKIWYVASKTA
-879 KSVVTGTTVTVGD
+879 SLVTGTTVTVGD
-892 ATSKAGGLFDIQG
+892 VTSKAGGLFDIQG
-905 VIDLE
+905 VINLG

>member
-16 FAACTNDDFVSES
+16 LAACTNDDFVSES

-77 DGSAT
+77 NGSAT
-82 EPATLGLCWT
+82 APATLGLCWT

-118 HQGWLYKG
+118 HQGWLYDG
-126 EALPKYDACE
+126 ETLPKYDACE

-145 FIPTLGSEAATWNT
+145 FIPGLGSKAATWET
-159 TIGKAGDDDLLITPG
+159 KGKAEDNDLLITPEVTKG
-174 TTNDEFYRK
+174 NDNFYRK
-183 APVTGDF
+183 TDVSGDF
-190 ADTKLDFG
+190 ANTKLNFG
-198 AGFFKSKLGTIYQG
+198 TGFFKSKLGTIYQG

-247 VDGQVQHDLY
+247 ENGQVQHDLY
-257 TWSAMS
+257 TWAAMS

-297 TNSAN
+297 TNSAEKG
-302 DALTRRI
+302 LEKPI

-333 AANNNKA
+333 AANNKKA

-357 IVATVANVSGQ
+357 IVAKVFNVENK
-368 GLAPAKDNYVDIV
+368 GLAPGKDNYVDVV

-392 TVLMTNEDNLTAEY
+392 TVLMTNDANLTAEY

-436 YATNEASFRAAT
+436 YATDEASFRAAT
-448 NNDNAS
+448 NNVGT
-454 ASCNTDLPKANSK
+454 SCNKDLAKASSK
-467 TVRVLGQIEISDPN
+467 TVRVLGQIEISDPEQ
-481 MPAIA
+481 PAIA

-501 IIKGGDKTNLAG
+501 IIKGGNKTNLAG

-525 PTSAFNA
+525 PTSLFNA
-532 TTTNEPVLD
+532 ATMNEPVLD

-565 VGENANIKVLGH
+565 VGKNANIKVLGH

-612 EGQVTFGYCDRRG
+612 EGQVTFGRCDRRG

-644 TIFYAGDQ
+644 TIFYAGNQ
-652 NNTEDD
+652 SNTEDD

-735 PTTVVRFVEEGN
+735 PTTVVRFVEVGD
-747 KVYDFTKFVGKE
+747 KVYDFTNY
-759 TGAYETIK
+759 ANASETIK

-772 VGDNK
+772 VGGNK

-793 EENNTLNFKSD
+793 EENNTLGFMSIKEN
-804 VKGTTIVWTNLTV
+804 GTNKWTNLTV
-817 DNDLVVNGEIVTEG
+817 ESDLLVNGIIQTEG
-831 AGLTTLTDNK
+831 IEVESLGTSDTKA
-841 GIKNLTVKNNFTV
+841 IKSITVKNNFTV
-854 NGEAQLSNET
+854 NGKADLNNET

-905 VIDLE
+905 VIDLG

-936 SDTNMPASV
+936 SVSNMPASV

>member
-16 FAACTNDDFVSES
+16 LAACTNDDFVSES

-70 PNAVNPT
+70 PNQVNT
-77 DGSAT
+77 ANGSAT

-118 HQGWLYKG
+118 HQGWLYDG

-145 FIPTLGSEAATWNT
+145 FIPGLGNTKATWET
-159 TIGKAGDDDLLITPG
+159 SGKAGDNDLLIVPDA
-174 TTNDEFYRK
+174 TNDKFYSK
-183 APVTGDF
+183 TSVTGEF
-190 ADTKLDFG
+190 ANTELDFG

-247 VDGQVQHDLY
+247 VNGQVQHDLY

-297 TNSAN
+297 TNSAEEF
-302 DALTRRI
+302 LEKRI

-357 IVATVANVSGQ
+357 IVATVSNVDDE
-368 GLAPAKDNYVDIV
+368 GLAPGKDNYVDIV

-448 NNDNAS
+448 NNVGS
-454 ASCNTDLPKANSK
+454 SCISDLTKAESK
-467 TVRVLGQIEISDPN
+467 TVRVLGQIEISAAQ
-481 MPAIA
+481 PAIA

-501 IIKGGDKTNLAG
+501 IIKGGDKTNLEG
-513 QSGLTNPRFIVN
+513 QSGLTNPRFIVSTASGFD
-525 PTSAFNA
+525 PA
-532 TTTNEPVLD
+532 TMNEPVLD
-541 CDVIVESAGCCNAV
+541 CDVIVESAGCCNEV

-565 VGENANIKVLGH
+565 VGKNANIKVLGH

-612 EGQVTFGYCDRRG
+612 EGQITFGRCDRREG
-625 TTAKAQTL
+625 SKAQTL

-644 TIFYAGDQ
+644 TIFYAGT
-652 NNTEDD
+652 TESADDD

-669 NNEANAE
+669 NNEADAE
-676 LTIEGEFFFDGTGYN
+676 FTIEGEFFFDGTGYN

-701 QVTGKLSQFKGGEY
+701 QVTGKLSQFNGNGGEY
-715 ICDVND
+715 ICDVNN

-735 PTTVVRFVEEGN
+735 PTTVVRFVEKAE
-747 KVYDFTKFVGKE
+747 VYDFTNY
-759 TGAYETIK
+759 ANASETIK

-777 TTYFKGTN
+777 TTCFKGTN

-793 EENNTLNFKSD
+793 EENNTLNFKSE
-804 VKGTTIVWTNLTV
+804 VKGTTIYWTNLTV
-817 DNDLVVNGEIVTEG
+817 DNDLVVNGKIVTEG
-831 AGLTTLTDNK
+831 AGLTTLTDEK

-905 VIDLE
+905 VIDLG

-936 SDTNMPASV
+936 SASNMPASV